1 MLLSSNELDMLI
13 LQHGKDGTS
22 ADSKYIWVKYAQDKN
37 GTDLTD
43 DPTNAVY
50 IGIAYNKTEKH
61 ESDNPNDY
69 TWTRIKGNDGES
81 AYTVILQ
88 NENITFSV
96 SNQNNIALM
105 DQSFDTSVVVFKGTD
120 AVSNFTIGTVE
131 SKNGISVIQKNNTI
145 TFSVEAGNKIE
156 ADYGKFSIPISVNGL
171 VFKKEVSWSLA
182 KAGAVGGQGN
192 PGEPALSISLGN
204 ESQNIPCTY
213 DGHVINDMLIEI
225 SFVGYRGLTRTPCN
239 VAVGTLP
246 SGMTL
251 GSTENCTISNDGSI
265 ILNIVKNATLGT
277 ELTLTGNIVLTFSI
291 NGKTLVKNFTWT
303 KSKDGGL
310 SYIYSIE
317 PSSYVINKT
326 YDGTLS
332 PASITFNAYY
342 QKDGSDRI
350 PYHGLFT
357 IEESTTGSDF
367 KSTYLSSK
375 NESSLTYTPTS
386 NNIKSVRCTLS
397 QTDKVS
403 VVLDRQTVIVL
414 SDDKMKDAL
423 TTVTTRVNGVSS
435 KVDGIDKKIT
445 NKVWQTDI
453 TTAVNNYDGTT
464 VKSLRDQVSS
474 QETKI
479 GEITSEVSDV
489 KTTVKNNQASVQKDI
504 ASIKQDATGFKQT
517 VASTYE
523 TKNDATSKYS
533 SFDQRAGKIETNVKT
548 LQGNVT
554 TLSQTDTE
562 IKAEL
567 KTAKGDI
574 TTLKSDASGL
584 STKITNAQGDVNILK
599 ADAKTMKSDISDAK
613 GNISELQR
621 TSTNLQSQITNNNTN
636 INILSRDPMN
646 YSQLKEDTA
655 DYFGFTYDNTAD
667 GKWYTVK
674 TLSRDKFISGYYECM
689 GGESFNIE
697 FEIST
702 SVKGNSTNE
711 GTDSTYKGTAIGLYG
726 FNAQKQSVGINY
738 SARTTATA
746 AATAT
751 KISSVVSVPVNSRY
765 FRVFLQTES
774 WGNFSG
780 TLKIRNVIVSR
791 IKAMETRISSAE
803 TAIQQNT
810 NDISLRATNVQLD
823 QVKKEING
831 NFANY
836 STTTEMNSA
845 INQAANSITLDVS
858 KKYTEKTVYDQG
870 IADAKKDA
878 TTKADNA
885 LNSAKADATS
895 KANKAESNAKADTAN
910 KLKNYSTT
918 TEMNSAIKVKADS
931 ITQEVSKTYTKQT
944 DFNSLYIGGRNLARN
959 TSSSYSSEFSGFSGA
974 ANICPSVA
982 TVLTDGLAAGDEI
995 TIHLYYNYSNI
1006 VAATGQTAKVWIQG
1020 SGNVTGWS
1028 SGVFPSSP
1036 SIAISGSGTKEFLYT
1051 TTVSE
1056 DQIKNSYWLVNLRH
1070 DYVQSGTVRWKMFKV
1085 EKGNRHSEWSPA
1097 PEDTSAAITKVEQTA
1112 TGIRADLSNTQG
1124 DISSLQATASGL
1136 QKSISNA
1143 QGDINTMKSDA
1154 TKIKTRISNAE
1165 GDISTL
1171 QQTANGFQVQ
1181 LSKKAD
1187 QVDSFNWNL
1196 VPNSYKMNNQ
1206 WSAAGGFVGTTT
1218 VVLDPDALCG
1228 YHIEVKCTTAGSGP
1242 HYPVFGKTS
1251 DKVGKTYTWSFW
1263 AKCSANKSSVPVGHE
1278 CGGIKRIDLTTSW
1291 QKYFM
1296 TWKYI
1301 DAAHS
1306 SFTFYATFAVGEI
1319 LYIRDFKIEEG
1330 SIATKWAPAES
1341 DLKGEKGDKGDKG
1354 DTGASGKGVKSTAV
1368 TYQASSSGTTI
1379 PTGVW
1384 SATPPATSADKPY
1397 FWTRTII
1404 TYTDNTTS
1412 TAYNVGS
1419 TPEGIVVGGRNLAMN
1434 TNKGTTGWSWSMQTG
1449 GYSKESVSETGVNT
1463 CKLTRDSV
1471 KQSGWSVIQ
1480 FSYIGRTKWEADTNY
1495 TVSVD
1500 VKASVSTSMDPSFR
1514 HGDGSNML
1522 IQSCKAVNNKT
1533 VANVWTKL
1541 VWVVKSAAT
1550 LPRGTSQ
1557 NTYFTGMNSGTG
1569 VSYQFKNLKIEKGNM
1584 ATDWTPAPEDYVSF
1598 VDVEYYLSTS
1608 ATSLSGGSWSTT
1620 APTWVNGKY
1629 MWSRTVTTDGAGNR
1643 TYSPNQ
1649 NGVCIAGA
1657 QGATGAKGDKGDTGG
1672 TGATGKGVKSIVE
1685 QYYKSTSAT
1694 AMSGGSWST
1703 TYPGWENSKY
1713 IWTRSVITYTDNTT
1727 STTTAVCVTGSKGDK
1742 GATGGTGPT
1751 GNGIKSITEHYA
1763 VSTSNS
1769 SAPTTWS
1776 TAVPTMTE
1784 TNKYLWN
1791 YETITYTNN
1800 TTNDTAKR
1808 VIGVYGNKGATGEDG
1823 KNGTNLWVNP
1833 LFESGK
1839 PQITRIDTSVTA
1851 PNGAAVNILDRR
1863 DHQNSSTAFPVFPGH
1878 QYRITVH
1885 RKRITGS
1892 LELNSGIWYITR
1904 TSGNAYDTIVAPTST
1919 KDLGN
1924 SWQEATYNFT
1934 CPSGKSKGSVY
1945 FQIEQ
1950 QTNNI
1955 TTKWYI
1961 ANVICVDITGLKGD
1975 TGAKGDKGDKGA
1987 TGSAALQVK
1996 RNFSG
2001 TYTSVGQI
2009 TTCGTNDF
2017 NRPPFAGDTFI
2028 CLDGSSNTGTWLVTS
2043 VSGGTVNIKLLAYVN
2058 SKGATGSKG
2067 DKGEKGEKGEADI
2080 KCYPLTGGA
2089 NQLVWSKLG
2098 TLISAGDNSNFIIN
2112 IYTGN
2117 GYNGHAQQ
2125 NSQAEIVIKDGWQ
2138 ASASTTSA
2146 FGVSVTRQNCDD
2158 LKVQVRAT
2166 ASNKCDVWVYLPW
2179 AYSWGT
2185 YTIAGKYTSWETSST
2200 TQTTE
2205 PITGTLQDLAY
2216 RMNSENAAKT
2226 ATNFME
2232 FTSGNGLQIGNKTD
2246 GSWSG
2251 YRTKISASAFEIIN
2265 QAGITLAYYGDKL
2278 IQLGKNTKDS
2288 VIELCGGLGKIQSK
2302 QYYGY
2307 QACEMSSDYV
2317 ALRSTHQAVLTS
2329 STSTGNCMVSA
2340 AENTFGATATTTDST
2355 GKTTKQGDIDISDG
2369 VVEFSSIRNGY
2380 DCAVGVYAGGWS
2392 GGTYRGSFS
2401 PSKGYTEKVLL
2412 GDNGAGQLWDR
2423 LMAKN
2428 ATQIMSDRKAKYDI
2442 KPLGADT
2449 ESQIA
2454 TMSLDSEHSNANP
2467 VDIHS
2472 ELFDR
2477 LQPVQYKM
2485 VNDDQRIRFGFVAQD
2500 VVDAMKELGIREDE
2514 LDLVHHD
2521 QRVTENGYND
2531 TYGMVYTNLIA
2542 LITHEL
2548 QLEKQR
2554 RSNLELEVADLR
2566 SELETMRDNLSGN
2579 TN

>member
-22 ADSKYIWVKYAQDKN
+22 ADSKYIWVKYAQDKT
-37 GTDLTD
+37 GTGLTD
-43 DPTNAVY
+43 DPTNAIY
-50 IGIAYNKTEKH
+50 IGIAYNKTEEH
-61 ESDNPNDY
+61 ESENPNDY
-69 TWTRIKGNDGES
+69 TWTKIKGNDGEA

-96 SNQNNIALM
+96 SHENNIALT
-105 DQSFDTSVVVFKGTD
+105 DQSFNTSVLVFKGVEPVT
-120 AVSNFTIGTVE
+120 NFTIGTVD
-131 SKNGISVIQKNNTI
+131 SKNGISVVKKNNTI
-145 TFSVEAGNKIE
+145 TFSVTAGNKITSN
-156 ADYGKFSIPISVNGL
+156 YGSFSIPILVDGL
-171 VFKKEVSWSLA
+171 TFIKEITWSLA
-182 KAGAVGGQGN
+182 KAGATGEQGN
-192 PGEPALSISLGN
+192 PGESAMNVSIGN

-213 DGHVINDMLIEI
+213 DGYVLDDMLIEI
-225 SFVGYRGLTRTPCN
+225 SFIGYYGLSKTDCN
-239 VAVGTLP
+239 VTVGALP

-251 GSTENCTISNDGSI
+251 GSIQNCTTTDNGKI
-265 ILNIVKNATLGT
+265 ILNIAKNATLGT
-277 ELTLTGNIVLTFSI
+277 ASTLTGNVVLTFTI
-291 NGKTLVKNFTWT
+291 NGKTLTKNFTWT

-310 SYIYSIE
+310 SYIYTIE
-317 PSSYVINKT
+317 PSTYVINKT
-326 YDGTLS
+326 YDDVLS
-332 PASITFNAYY
+332 PASITFSAFY
-342 QKDGSDRI
+342 QKNGDNRKS
-350 PYHGLFT
+350 YNGLFT
-357 IEESTTGSDF
+357 IEESLTGSDF

-375 NESSLTYTPTS
+375 NESSIIYTPTS
-386 NNIKSVRCTLS
+386 NKVKSIRCTLC
-397 QTDKVS
+397 QADKVS

-489 KTTVKNNQASVQKDI
+489 KTTIKNNQASVQKDI

-738 SARTTATA
+738 STRTTATA

-774 WGNFSG
+774 YGNFSG

-1112 TGIRADLSNTQG
+1112 TGIRANLSNTQG

-1301 DAAHS
+1301 DAAYS

-1354 DTGASGKGVKSTAV
+1354 
-1368 TYQASSSGTTI
+1368 
-1379 PTGVW
+1379 
-1384 SATPPATSADKPY
+1384 
-1397 FWTRTII
+1397 
-1404 TYTDNTTS
+1404 
-1412 TAYNVGS
+1412 
-1419 TPEGIVVGGRNLAMN
+1419 
-1434 TNKGTTGWSWSMQTG
+1434 
-1449 GYSKESVSETGVNT
+1449 
-1463 CKLTRDSV
+1463 
-1471 KQSGWSVIQ
+1471 
-1480 FSYIGRTKWEADTNY
+1480 
-1495 TVSVD
+1495 
-1500 VKASVSTSMDPSFR
+1500 
-1514 HGDGSNML
+1514 
-1522 IQSCKAVNNKT
+1522 
-1533 VANVWTKL
+1533 
-1541 VWVVKSAAT
+1541 
-1550 LPRGTSQ
+1550 
-1557 NTYFTGMNSGTG
+1557 
-1569 VSYQFKNLKIEKGNM
+1569 
-1584 ATDWTPAPEDYVSF
+1584 
-1598 VDVEYYLSTS
+1598 
-1608 ATSLSGGSWSTT
+1608 
-1620 APTWVNGKY
+1620 
-1629 MWSRTVTTDGAGNR
+1629 
-1643 TYSPNQ
+1643 
-1649 NGVCIAGA
+1649 
-1657 QGATGAKGDKGDTGG
+1657 
-1672 TGATGKGVKSIVE
+1672 
-1685 QYYKSTSAT
+1685 
-1694 AMSGGSWST
+1694 
-1703 TYPGWENSKY
+1703 
-1713 IWTRSVITYTDNTT
+1713 
-1727 STTTAVCVTGSKGDK
+1727 
-1742 GATGGTGPT
+1742 ATGGTGPT

-1776 TAVPTMTE
+1776 TTVPTMTE

-1945 FQIEQ
+1945 FQIDQ
-1950 QTNNI
+1950 QRNNI

-1975 TGAKGDKGDKGA
+1975 TGVKGDKGDKGA

-2080 KCYPLTGGA
+2080 KCYPLTGGS

-2112 IYTGN
+2112 IYTGS
-2117 GYNGHAQQ
+2117 GYNGQAQQ

-2251 YRTKISASAFEIIN
+2251 YRTKISASAFEILN

-2302 QYYGY
+2302 QYSGY

-2355 GKTTKQGDIDISDG
+2355 GRTTKQGDIDISDG

-2380 DCAVGVYAGGWS
+2380 DCTVGVYAGGWS

-2428 ATQIMSDRKAKYDI
+2428 ATQIMSDRREKFDI
-2442 KPLGADT
+2442 KPLGPDV

-2454 TMSLDSEHSNANP
+2454 TMSLDSEHSNVNS

>member
-22 ADSKYIWVKYAQDKN
+22 ANSKYIWVKYAQDKT
-37 GTDLTD
+37 GTGLTD

-50 IGIAYNKTEKH
+50 IGIAYNKTEEH
-61 ESDNPNDY
+61 ESENPNDY
-69 TWTRIKGNDGES
+69 TWTKIKGNDGEA

-96 SNQNNIALM
+96 SHENNIALT
-105 DQSFDTSVVVFKGTD
+105 DQSFNTSVLVFKGVEPIT
-120 AVSNFTIGTVE
+120 NFTIGTVD
-131 SKNGISVIQKNNTI
+131 SKNGISVAKKNNTI
-145 TFSVEAGNKIE
+145 TFSVTAGNKITS
-156 ADYGKFSIPISVNGL
+156 DYGNFSIPISVDGL
-171 VFKKEVSWSLA
+171 TFTKEVTWSLA
-182 KAGAVGGQGN
+182 KAGATGEQGD
-192 PGEPALSISLGN
+192 PGESAINVSIGN

-213 DGHVINDMLIEI
+213 DGYVLDDMLIEI
-225 SFVGYRGLTRTPCN
+225 SFIGYYGLSKTDCT
-239 VAVGTLP
+239 VAVGALP

-251 GSTENCTISNDGSI
+251 GSVQNCTTTDNGKI
-265 ILNIVKNATLGT
+265 ILNIAKNATLGT
-277 ELTLTGNIVLTFSI
+277 ASTLTGNVVLTFTI
-291 NGKTLVKNFTWT
+291 NGKTLTKNFTWT

-310 SYIYSIE
+310 SYIYTIE
-317 PSSYVINKT
+317 PSTYVINKT
-326 YDGTLS
+326 YDDVLS
-332 PASITFNAYY
+332 PASITFSAFY
-342 QKDGSDRI
+342 QKNGDNRKS
-350 PYHGLFT
+350 YNGLFT
-357 IEESTTGSDF
+357 IEESLTGSDF

-375 NESSLTYTPTS
+375 NESSIIYTPTS
-386 NNIKSVRCTLS
+386 NKIKSIRCTLC
-397 QTDKVS
+397 QADKIS
-403 VVLDRQTVIVL
+403 TVLDRQTIVVL
-414 SDDKMKDAL
+414 SDEKIKGAL
-423 TTVTTRVNGVSS
+423 TSVTTKIDGVSS

-464 VKSLRDQVSS
+464 IKSIRDQVSS

-489 KTTVKNNQASVQKDI
+489 QTTIQNNQVSVQKDI
-504 ASIKQDATGFKQT
+504 ASIKQDMTGFKQT
-517 VASTYE
+517 VESTYE
-523 TKNDATSKYS
+523 TKDNASSKYS
-533 SFDQRAGKIETNVKT
+533 SFDQRAGKIETSVKD
-548 LQGNVT
+548 LQGNIT
-554 TLSQTDTE
+554 TLTQTNTE
-562 IKAEL
+562 IKADL
-567 KTAKGDI
+567 KNAQGDI
-574 TTLKSDASGL
+574 TTLQSTASGL
-584 STKITNAQGDVNILK
+584 STKITDTQGDVNTLK
-599 ADAKTMKSDISDAK
+599 ADASSMKSDISDAK

-621 TSTNLQSQITNNNTN
+621 TSTNLQSQITNNKTN
-636 INILSRDPMN
+636 INILSGDPMN

-674 TLSRDKFISGYYECM
+674 NLSRDKFISEYYECM

-702 SVKGNSTNE
+702 SVKGNSTDG

-726 FNAQKQSVGINY
+726 FNAQKQSVGIHY
-738 SARTTATA
+738 STRTTATA

-751 KISSVVSVPVNSRY
+751 KISSVVSVPPNSRY

-831 NFANY
+831 KFANY
-836 STTTEMNSA
+836 STTS
-845 INQAANSITLDVS
+845 
-858 KKYTEKTVYDQG
+858 
-870 IADAKKDA
+870 
-878 TTKADNA
+878 
-885 LNSAKADATS
+885 
-895 KANKAESNAKADTAN
+895 
-910 KLKNYSTT
+910 
-918 TEMNSAIKVKADS
+918 EMNSAIKVKADS

-959 TSSSYSSEFSGFSGA
+959 TSSSYSSEFSDFSGA
-974 ANICPSVA
+974 TNICSSVA

-1028 SGVFPSSP
+1028 SGAFPSSP

-1051 TTVSE
+1051 TTVSA

-1124 DISSLQATASGL
+1124 DVSSLQATASGL

-1154 TKIKTRISNAE
+1154 TTMKTRISNAE

-1263 AKCSANKSSVPVGHE
+1263 AKCSANKSSVSVGHE
-1278 CGGIKRIDLTTSW
+1278 CGGVKRIDLTTSW

-1301 DAAHS
+1301 DAAYS
-1306 SFTFYATFAVGEI
+1306 SFIFYATFAVGEI

-1354 DTGASGKGVKSTAV
+1354 D
-1368 TYQASSSGTTI
+1368 
-1379 PTGVW
+1379 
-1384 SATPPATSADKPY
+1384 
-1397 FWTRTII
+1397 
-1404 TYTDNTTS
+1404 
-1412 TAYNVGS
+1412 
-1419 TPEGIVVGGRNLAMN
+1419 
-1434 TNKGTTGWSWSMQTG
+1434 
-1449 GYSKESVSETGVNT
+1449 
-1463 CKLTRDSV
+1463 
-1471 KQSGWSVIQ
+1471 
-1480 FSYIGRTKWEADTNY
+1480 
-1495 TVSVD
+1495 
-1500 VKASVSTSMDPSFR
+1500 
-1514 HGDGSNML
+1514 
-1522 IQSCKAVNNKT
+1522 
-1533 VANVWTKL
+1533 
-1541 VWVVKSAAT
+1541 
-1550 LPRGTSQ
+1550 
-1557 NTYFTGMNSGTG
+1557 
-1569 VSYQFKNLKIEKGNM
+1569 
-1584 ATDWTPAPEDYVSF
+1584 
-1598 VDVEYYLSTS
+1598 
-1608 ATSLSGGSWSTT
+1608 
-1620 APTWVNGKY
+1620 
-1629 MWSRTVTTDGAGNR
+1629 
-1643 TYSPNQ
+1643 
-1649 NGVCIAGA
+1649 
-1657 QGATGAKGDKGDTGG
+1657 
-1672 TGATGKGVKSIVE
+1672 
-1685 QYYKSTSAT
+1685 
-1694 AMSGGSWST
+1694 
-1703 TYPGWENSKY
+1703 
-1713 IWTRSVITYTDNTT
+1713 
-1727 STTTAVCVTGSKGDK
+1727 K
-1742 GATGGTGPT
+1742 GAT
-1751 GNGIKSITEHYA
+1751 
-1763 VSTSNS
+1763 
-1769 SAPTTWS
+1769 
-1776 TAVPTMTE
+1776 
-1784 TNKYLWN
+1784 
-1791 YETITYTNN
+1791 
-1800 TTNDTAKR
+1800 
-1808 VIGVYGNKGATGEDG
+1808 
-1823 KNGTNLWVNP
+1823 
-1833 LFESGK
+1833 
-1839 PQITRIDTSVTA
+1839 
-1851 PNGAAVNILDRR
+1851 
-1863 DHQNSSTAFPVFPGH
+1863 
-1878 QYRITVH
+1878 
-1885 RKRITGS
+1885 
-1892 LELNSGIWYITR
+1892 
-1904 TSGNAYDTIVAPTST
+1904 
-1919 KDLGN
+1919 
-1924 SWQEATYNFT
+1924 
-1934 CPSGKSKGSVY
+1934 
-1945 FQIEQ
+1945 
-1950 QTNNI
+1950 
-1955 TTKWYI
+1955 
-1961 ANVICVDITGLKGD
+1961 
-1975 TGAKGDKGDKGA
+1975 GA

-2080 KCYPLTGGA
+2080 KCYPLTGGS

-2112 IYTGN
+2112 IYTGS
-2117 GYNGHAQQ
+2117 GYNGQAQQ

-2302 QYYGY
+2302 QYSGY

-2355 GKTTKQGDIDISDG
+2355 GRTTKQGDIDISDG

-2380 DCAVGVYAGGWS
+2380 DCTVGVYAGGWS

>member
-37 GTDLTD
+37 GTGLTD

-131 SKNGISVIQKNNTI
+131 SKNGISVTQKNNTI
-145 TFSVEAGNKIE
+145 TFSVDAGNKIE

-277 ELTLTGNIVLTFSI
+277 ESTLTGNIVLTFSI
-291 NGKTLVKNFTWT
+291 NGKTLVKNFTWA

-489 KTTVKNNQASVQKDI
+489 KTTVKNNQTSVQKDI

-655 DYFGFTYDNTAD
+655 DYFGFIYDNTAD

-738 SARTTATA
+738 STRTTATA

-831 NFANY
+831 NFA
-836 STTTEMNSA
+836 
-845 INQAANSITLDVS
+845 
-858 KKYTEKTVYDQG
+858 
-870 IADAKKDA
+870 
-878 TTKADNA
+878 
-885 LNSAKADATS
+885 
-895 KANKAESNAKADTAN
+895 
-910 KLKNYSTT
+910 NYSTT

-1028 SGVFPSSP
+1028 SGAFPSSP

-1051 TTVSE
+1051 TTVSA

-1124 DISSLQATASGL
+1124 DVSSLQATASGL

-1154 TKIKTRISNAE
+1154 TTMKTRISNAE

-1187 QVDSFNWNL
+1187 QVDSFN
-1196 VPNSYKMNNQ
+1196 
-1206 WSAAGGFVGTTT
+1206 
-1218 VVLDPDALCG
+1218 
-1228 YHIEVKCTTAGSGP
+1228 
-1242 HYPVFGKTS
+1242 
-1251 DKVGKTYTWSFW
+1251 
-1263 AKCSANKSSVPVGHE
+1263 
-1278 CGGIKRIDLTTSW
+1278 
-1291 QKYFM
+1291 
-1296 TWKYI
+1296 
-1301 DAAHS
+1301 
-1306 SFTFYATFAVGEI
+1306 
-1319 LYIRDFKIEEG
+1319 
-1330 SIATKWAPAES
+1330 
-1341 DLKGEKGDKGDKG
+1341 
-1354 DTGASGKGVKSTAV
+1354 
-1368 TYQASSSGTTI
+1368 
-1379 PTGVW
+1379 
-1384 SATPPATSADKPY
+1384 
-1397 FWTRTII
+1397 
-1404 TYTDNTTS
+1404 
-1412 TAYNVGS
+1412 
-1419 TPEGIVVGGRNLAMN
+1419 
-1434 TNKGTTGWSWSMQTG
+1434 
-1449 GYSKESVSETGVNT
+1449 
-1463 CKLTRDSV
+1463 
-1471 KQSGWSVIQ
+1471 
-1480 FSYIGRTKWEADTNY
+1480 
-1495 TVSVD
+1495 
-1500 VKASVSTSMDPSFR
+1500 
-1514 HGDGSNML
+1514 
-1522 IQSCKAVNNKT
+1522 
-1533 VANVWTKL
+1533 
-1541 VWVVKSAAT
+1541 
-1550 LPRGTSQ
+1550 
-1557 NTYFTGMNSGTG
+1557 
-1569 VSYQFKNLKIEKGNM
+1569 
-1584 ATDWTPAPEDYVSF
+1584 
-1598 VDVEYYLSTS
+1598 
-1608 ATSLSGGSWSTT
+1608 
-1620 APTWVNGKY
+1620 
-1629 MWSRTVTTDGAGNR
+1629 
-1643 TYSPNQ
+1643 
-1649 NGVCIAGA
+1649 
-1657 QGATGAKGDKGDTGG
+1657 
-1672 TGATGKGVKSIVE
+1672 
-1685 QYYKSTSAT
+1685 
-1694 AMSGGSWST
+1694 
-1703 TYPGWENSKY
+1703 
-1713 IWTRSVITYTDNTT
+1713 
-1727 STTTAVCVTGSKGDK
+1727 
-1742 GATGGTGPT
+1742 
-1751 GNGIKSITEHYA
+1751 
-1763 VSTSNS
+1763 
-1769 SAPTTWS
+1769 
-1776 TAVPTMTE
+1776 
-1784 TNKYLWN
+1784 
-1791 YETITYTNN
+1791 
-1800 TTNDTAKR
+1800 
-1808 VIGVYGNKGATGEDG
+1808 
-1823 KNGTNLWVNP
+1823 
-1833 LFESGK
+1833 
-1839 PQITRIDTSVTA
+1839 
-1851 PNGAAVNILDRR
+1851 
-1863 DHQNSSTAFPVFPGH
+1863 
-1878 QYRITVH
+1878 
-1885 RKRITGS
+1885 
-1892 LELNSGIWYITR
+1892 
-1904 TSGNAYDTIVAPTST
+1904 
-1919 KDLGN
+1919 
-1924 SWQEATYNFT
+1924 
-1934 CPSGKSKGSVY
+1934 
-1945 FQIEQ
+1945 
-1950 QTNNI
+1950 
-1955 TTKWYI
+1955 
-1961 ANVICVDITGLKGD
+1961 
-1975 TGAKGDKGDKGA
+1975 
-1987 TGSAALQVK
+1987 
-1996 RNFSG
+1996 
-2001 TYTSVGQI
+2001 
-2009 TTCGTNDF
+2009 
-2017 NRPPFAGDTFI
+2017 
-2028 CLDGSSNTGTWLVTS
+2028 
-2043 VSGGTVNIKLLAYVN
+2043 
-2058 SKGATGSKG
+2058 
-2067 DKGEKGEKGEADI
+2067 
-2080 KCYPLTGGA
+2080 
-2089 NQLVWSKLG
+2089 
-2098 TLISAGDNSNFIIN
+2098 
-2112 IYTGN
+2112 
-2117 GYNGHAQQ
+2117 
-2125 NSQAEIVIKDGWQ
+2125 
-2138 ASASTTSA
+2138 
-2146 FGVSVTRQNCDD
+2146 
-2158 LKVQVRAT
+2158 
-2166 ASNKCDVWVYLPW
+2166 
-2179 AYSWGT
+2179 
-2185 YTIAGKYTSWETSST
+2185 
-2200 TQTTE
+2200 
-2205 PITGTLQDLAY
+2205 
-2216 RMNSENAAKT
+2216 AAKT
-2226 ATNFME
+2226 ATNFMQ
-2232 FTSGNGLQIGNKTD
+2232 FTDGTGLEVGNKTS

-2251 YRTKISASAFEIIN
+2251 YRTKISASAFEILN
-2265 QAGITLAYYGDKL
+2265 RAGTTLAYYGDKL
-2278 IQLGKNTKDS
+2278 IQLGKNAKDA
-2288 VIELCGGLGKIQSK
+2288 VIELCGGVGKILVETKSGNAALSIQSEYVDIK
-2302 QYYGY
+2302 GVHESVLETSSSSGSCIAGAVDDSFVVNTYSDANNKANFDIGNGSIILESKKKGY
-2307 QACEMSSDYV
+2307 QAE
-2317 ALRSTHQAVLTS
+2317 
-2329 STSTGNCMVSA
+2329 
-2340 AENTFGATATTTDST
+2340 
-2355 GKTTKQGDIDISDG
+2355 
-2369 VVEFSSIRNGY
+2369 VEFYG
-2380 DCAVGVYAGGWS
+2380 CGWS
-2392 GGTYRGSFS
+2392 GGV
-2401 PSKGYTEKVLL
+2401 YTGAFAPTKAYSEKIML
-2412 GDNGAGQLWDR
+2412 GDSGRVWER
-2423 LMAKN
+2423 LIVKN
-2428 ATQIMSDRKAKYDI
+2428 SPQVTSDRRAKTNI
-2442 KPLGADT
+2442 FPLG
-2449 ESQIA
+2449 ESKINK
-2454 TMSLDSEHSNANP
+2454 T
-2467 VDIHS
+2467 DIHS

-2477 LQPVQYKM
+2477 LKPVQYRM
-2485 VNDDQRIRFGFVAQD
+2485 IDGDGRICYGFVAQD
-2500 VVDAMKELGIREDE
+2500 VVEAMRELGIREDE

-2521 QRVTENGYND
+2521 RKNTEDGYTD
-2531 TYGMVYTNLIA
+2531 TYSMVYTNLIA

>member
-22 ADSKYIWVKYAQDKN
+22 ADSKYIWVKYAQDEN

-43 DPTNAVY
+43 NPTNAVY

-182 KAGAVGGQGN
+182 KAGAVGDQGN

-277 ELTLTGNIVLTFSI
+277 ESTLTGNIVLTFSI
-291 NGKTLVKNFTWT
+291 NGKTLVKNFTWA

-584 STKITNAQGDVNILK
+584 SAKITNAQGDVNTLK

-674 TLSRDKFISGYYECM
+674 TLSRDKFISGYYECI

-738 SARTTATA
+738 STRTTATA

-831 NFANY
+831 KFA
-836 STTTEMNSA
+836 
-845 INQAANSITLDVS
+845 
-858 KKYTEKTVYDQG
+858 
-870 IADAKKDA
+870 
-878 TTKADNA
+878 
-885 LNSAKADATS
+885 
-895 KANKAESNAKADTAN
+895 
-910 KLKNYSTT
+910 NYSTT

-959 TSSSYSSEFSGFSGA
+959 TSSSYSSEFSDFSGA

-982 TVLTDGLAAGDEI
+982 TVLTDGLAAGDKI

-1020 SGNVTGWS
+1020 RGNVTGWS
-1028 SGVFPSSP
+1028 SGAFPSSP

-1051 TTVSE
+1051 TTVSA

-1097 PEDTSAAITKVEQTA
+1097 PEDTSVAITKVEQTA

-1124 DISSLQATASGL
+1124 DVSSLQATASGL

-1154 TKIKTRISNAE
+1154 TTMKTRISNAE

-1228 YHIEVKCTTAGSGP
+1228 YHIEVKCTTAGQGP
-1242 HYPVFGKTS
+1242 YYPVFSKTS
-1251 DKVGKTYTWSFW
+1251 DKFGKTYTWSFW
-1263 AKCSANKSSVPVGHE
+1263 AKCSANKSSVLVGHE
-1278 CGGIKRIDLTTSW
+1278 CGGTKRIDLTTSW

-1306 SFTFYATFAVGEI
+1306 SFVFYATFAVGEI

-1341 DLKGEKGDKGDKG
+1341 DLKGDKGDKG
-1354 DTGASGKGVKSTAV
+1354 ETGASGKGVKSTAV

-1419 TPEGIVVGGRNLAMN
+1419 TPEGIVVGGRNLATN
-1434 TNKGTTGWSWSMQTG
+1434 TNKGTTGWSWSMQIG

-1500 VKASVSTSMDPSFR
+1500 VKASVSTSMNPDFR
-1514 HGDGSNML
+1514 HSNGSNML

-1533 VANVWTKL
+1533 IANVWTKL

-1550 LPRGTSQ
+1550 LPSGTSQ
-1557 NTYFTGMNSGTG
+1557 NTYFTGMNSNVG
-1569 VSYQFKNLKIEKGNM
+1569 VSYQFKNLKIEKGNT

-1727 STTTAVCVTGSKGDK
+1727 STTTAVCVTGSKGD
-1742 GATGGTGPT
+1742 T
-1751 GNGIKSITEHYA
+1751 
-1763 VSTSNS
+1763 
-1769 SAPTTWS
+1769 
-1776 TAVPTMTE
+1776 
-1784 TNKYLWN
+1784 
-1791 YETITYTNN
+1791 
-1800 TTNDTAKR
+1800 
-1808 VIGVYGNKGATGEDG
+1808 
-1823 KNGTNLWVNP
+1823 
-1833 LFESGK
+1833 
-1839 PQITRIDTSVTA
+1839 
-1851 PNGAAVNILDRR
+1851 
-1863 DHQNSSTAFPVFPGH
+1863 
-1878 QYRITVH
+1878 
-1885 RKRITGS
+1885 
-1892 LELNSGIWYITR
+1892 
-1904 TSGNAYDTIVAPTST
+1904 
-1919 KDLGN
+1919 
-1924 SWQEATYNFT
+1924 
-1934 CPSGKSKGSVY
+1934 
-1945 FQIEQ
+1945 
-1950 QTNNI
+1950 
-1955 TTKWYI
+1955 
-1961 ANVICVDITGLKGD
+1961 
-1975 TGAKGDKGDKGA
+1975 
-1987 TGSAALQVK
+1987 
-1996 RNFSG
+1996 
-2001 TYTSVGQI
+2001 
-2009 TTCGTNDF
+2009 
-2017 NRPPFAGDTFI
+2017 
-2028 CLDGSSNTGTWLVTS
+2028 
-2043 VSGGTVNIKLLAYVN
+2043 
-2058 SKGATGSKG
+2058 GATGSKG
-2067 DKGEKGEKGEADI
+2067 DKGDKGESDI
-2080 KCYPLTGGA
+2080 KCYPLTGGS
-2089 NQLVWSKLG
+2089 NQIVWSKLG
-2098 TLISAGDNSNFIIN
+2098 TLTSAGDNSNFIIN
-2112 IYTGN
+2112 VYTGN
-2117 GYNGHAQQ
+2117 GYNGNASQ
-2125 NSQAEIVIKDGWQ
+2125 NSEVEIVIKDGWQ
-2138 ASASTTSA
+2138 SSASTTSA
-2146 FGVSVTRQNCDD
+2146 FGVSVTRQNCDG

-2166 ASNKCDVWVYLPW
+2166 ASNKCDIWVYLPW
-2179 AYSWGT
+2179 NYSWGT
-2185 YTIAGKYTSWETSST
+2185 YTISGKYTSWETSST

-2302 QYYGY
+2302 QYSGY

-2355 GKTTKQGDIDISDG
+2355 GRTTKQGDIDISDG

-2380 DCAVGVYAGGWS
+2380 DCTVGVYAGGWS

>member
-22 ADSKYIWVKYAQDKN
+22 ADSKYIWVKYAQDEN

-43 DPTNAVY
+43 NPTNAVY

-182 KAGAVGGQGN
+182 KAGAVGDQGN

-277 ELTLTGNIVLTFSI
+277 ESTLTGNIVLTFSI
-291 NGKTLVKNFTWT
+291 NGKTLVKNFTWA

-584 STKITNAQGDVNILK
+584 SAKITNAQGDVNTLK

-738 SARTTATA
+738 STRTTATA

-831 NFANY
+831 KFANY

-870 IADAKKDA
+870 IADVKKDA
-878 TTKADNA
+878 TTKANNA

-959 TSSSYSSEFSGFSGA
+959 TSSSYSSEFSDFSGA

-982 TVLTDGLAAGDEI
+982 TVLTDGLAAGDKI

-1028 SGVFPSSP
+1028 SGAFPSSP

-1051 TTVSE
+1051 TTVSA

-1097 PEDTSAAITKVEQTA
+1097 PEDTSVAITKVEQTA

-1124 DISSLQATASGL
+1124 DVSSLQATASGL

-1154 TKIKTRISNAE
+1154 TTMKTRISNAE

-1242 HYPVFGKTS
+1242 YYPVFSKTS

-1263 AKCSANKSSVPVGHE
+1263 AKCSANKSSVLVGHE
-1278 CGGIKRIDLTTSW
+1278 CGGTKRIDLTTSW

-1306 SFTFYATFAVGEI
+1306 SFVFYATFAVGEI

-1341 DLKGEKGDKGDKG
+1341 DLKGDKGDKG
-1354 DTGASGKGVKSTAV
+1354 ETGATGKGVKSTAV

-1419 TPEGIVVGGRNLAMN
+1419 TPEGIVVGGRNLATN

-1500 VKASVSTSMDPSFR
+1500 VKASVSTSMNPGFR

-1550 LPRGTSQ
+1550 LPSGTSQ
-1557 NTYFTGMNSGTG
+1557 NTYFTGMNSNVG
-1569 VSYQFKNLKIEKGNM
+1569 VSYQFKNLKIEKGNT

-1608 ATSLSGGSWSTT
+1608 PTSLSGGSWSTT

-1742 GATGGTGPT
+1742 GATG
-1751 GNGIKSITEHYA
+1751 
-1763 VSTSNS
+1763 
-1769 SAPTTWS
+1769 
-1776 TAVPTMTE
+1776 
-1784 TNKYLWN
+1784 
-1791 YETITYTNN
+1791 
-1800 TTNDTAKR
+1800 
-1808 VIGVYGNKGATGEDG
+1808 
-1823 KNGTNLWVNP
+1823 
-1833 LFESGK
+1833 
-1839 PQITRIDTSVTA
+1839 
-1851 PNGAAVNILDRR
+1851 
-1863 DHQNSSTAFPVFPGH
+1863 
-1878 QYRITVH
+1878 
-1885 RKRITGS
+1885 
-1892 LELNSGIWYITR
+1892 
-1904 TSGNAYDTIVAPTST
+1904 
-1919 KDLGN
+1919 
-1924 SWQEATYNFT
+1924 
-1934 CPSGKSKGSVY
+1934 
-1945 FQIEQ
+1945 
-1950 QTNNI
+1950 
-1955 TTKWYI
+1955 
-1961 ANVICVDITGLKGD
+1961 
-1975 TGAKGDKGDKGA
+1975 AKGDKGDKGA
-1987 TGSAALQVK
+1987 TGPQGPQGAAGKDANQVVHTVNGNGESNLYVEFATIKITGSYANHPTTFKLGGRGFETTDVQFSFISANNADPGL
-1996 RNFSG
+1996 
-2001 TYTSVGQI
+2001 
-2009 TTCGTNDF
+2009 DF
-2017 NRPPFAGDTFI
+2017 LR
-2028 CLDGSSNTGTWLVTS
+2028 S
-2043 VSGGTVNIKLLAYVN
+2043 SGG
-2058 SKGATGSKG
+2058 
-2067 DKGEKGEKGEADI
+2067 
-2080 KCYPLTGGA
+2080 
-2089 NQLVWSKLG
+2089 WSLW
-2098 TLISAGDNSNFIIN
+2098 
-2112 IYTGN
+2112 IY
-2117 GYNGHAQQ
+2117 
-2125 NSQAEIVIKDGWQ
+2125 KK
-2138 ASASTTSA
+2138 TTSTWGLITRLNEPYGQLRVFNYA
-2146 FGVSVTRQNCDD
+2146 QGSGPYTVTWTSTK
-2158 LKVQVRAT
+2158 L
-2166 ASNKCDVWVYLPW
+2166 ASLPSGSIN
-2179 AYSWGT
+2179 AN
-2185 YTIAGKYTSWETSST
+2185 
-2200 TQTTE
+2200 
-2205 PITGTLQDLAY
+2205 PLQ
-2216 RMNSENAAKT
+2216 AAKT

-2302 QYYGY
+2302 QYSGY

-2355 GKTTKQGDIDISDG
+2355 GRTTKQGDIDISDG

-2380 DCAVGVYAGGWS
+2380 DCTVGVYAGGWS

>member
-37 GTDLTD
+37 GTGLTD

-131 SKNGISVIQKNNTI
+131 SKNGISVTQKNNTI
-145 TFSVEAGNKIE
+145 TFSVDAGNKIE

-277 ELTLTGNIVLTFSI
+277 ESTLTGNIVLTFSI
-291 NGKTLVKNFTWT
+291 NGKTLVKNFTWA

-489 KTTVKNNQASVQKDI
+489 KTTVKNNQTSVQKDI

-574 TTLKSDASGL
+574 TTLKSDAAGL

-655 DYFGFTYDNTAD
+655 DYFGFIYDNTAD

-738 SARTTATA
+738 STRTTATA

-845 INQAANSITLDVS
+845 I
-858 KKYTEKTVYDQG
+858 
-870 IADAKKDA
+870 
-878 TTKADNA
+878 
-885 LNSAKADATS
+885 
-895 KANKAESNAKADTAN
+895 
-910 KLKNYSTT
+910 
-918 TEMNSAIKVKADS
+918 KVKADS

-959 TSSSYSSEFSGFSGA
+959 TSSSYSSEFSDFSGA

-1028 SGVFPSSP
+1028 SGAFPSSP

-1051 TTVSE
+1051 TTVSA

-1097 PEDTSAAITKVEQTA
+1097 PEDTSTAITKVEQTA
-1112 TGIRADLSNTQG
+1112 TSIRADLSNTQG
-1124 DISSLQATASGL
+1124 DVSSLQATASGL

-1154 TKIKTRISNAE
+1154 TTMKTRISNAEGDITTLKSTASGLSTKITNTQGDINTLKSDAKTMKTRISNAE

-1187 QVDSFNWNL
+1187 QVDSFN
-1196 VPNSYKMNNQ
+1196 
-1206 WSAAGGFVGTTT
+1206 
-1218 VVLDPDALCG
+1218 
-1228 YHIEVKCTTAGSGP
+1228 
-1242 HYPVFGKTS
+1242 
-1251 DKVGKTYTWSFW
+1251 
-1263 AKCSANKSSVPVGHE
+1263 
-1278 CGGIKRIDLTTSW
+1278 
-1291 QKYFM
+1291 
-1296 TWKYI
+1296 
-1301 DAAHS
+1301 
-1306 SFTFYATFAVGEI
+1306 
-1319 LYIRDFKIEEG
+1319 
-1330 SIATKWAPAES
+1330 
-1341 DLKGEKGDKGDKG
+1341 
-1354 DTGASGKGVKSTAV
+1354 
-1368 TYQASSSGTTI
+1368 
-1379 PTGVW
+1379 
-1384 SATPPATSADKPY
+1384 
-1397 FWTRTII
+1397 
-1404 TYTDNTTS
+1404 
-1412 TAYNVGS
+1412 
-1419 TPEGIVVGGRNLAMN
+1419 
-1434 TNKGTTGWSWSMQTG
+1434 
-1449 GYSKESVSETGVNT
+1449 
-1463 CKLTRDSV
+1463 
-1471 KQSGWSVIQ
+1471 
-1480 FSYIGRTKWEADTNY
+1480 
-1495 TVSVD
+1495 
-1500 VKASVSTSMDPSFR
+1500 
-1514 HGDGSNML
+1514 
-1522 IQSCKAVNNKT
+1522 
-1533 VANVWTKL
+1533 
-1541 VWVVKSAAT
+1541 
-1550 LPRGTSQ
+1550 
-1557 NTYFTGMNSGTG
+1557 
-1569 VSYQFKNLKIEKGNM
+1569 
-1584 ATDWTPAPEDYVSF
+1584 
-1598 VDVEYYLSTS
+1598 
-1608 ATSLSGGSWSTT
+1608 
-1620 APTWVNGKY
+1620 
-1629 MWSRTVTTDGAGNR
+1629 
-1643 TYSPNQ
+1643 
-1649 NGVCIAGA
+1649 
-1657 QGATGAKGDKGDTGG
+1657 
-1672 TGATGKGVKSIVE
+1672 
-1685 QYYKSTSAT
+1685 
-1694 AMSGGSWST
+1694 
-1703 TYPGWENSKY
+1703 
-1713 IWTRSVITYTDNTT
+1713 
-1727 STTTAVCVTGSKGDK
+1727 
-1742 GATGGTGPT
+1742 
-1751 GNGIKSITEHYA
+1751 
-1763 VSTSNS
+1763 
-1769 SAPTTWS
+1769 
-1776 TAVPTMTE
+1776 
-1784 TNKYLWN
+1784 
-1791 YETITYTNN
+1791 
-1800 TTNDTAKR
+1800 
-1808 VIGVYGNKGATGEDG
+1808 
-1823 KNGTNLWVNP
+1823 
-1833 LFESGK
+1833 
-1839 PQITRIDTSVTA
+1839 
-1851 PNGAAVNILDRR
+1851 
-1863 DHQNSSTAFPVFPGH
+1863 
-1878 QYRITVH
+1878 
-1885 RKRITGS
+1885 
-1892 LELNSGIWYITR
+1892 
-1904 TSGNAYDTIVAPTST
+1904 
-1919 KDLGN
+1919 
-1924 SWQEATYNFT
+1924 
-1934 CPSGKSKGSVY
+1934 
-1945 FQIEQ
+1945 
-1950 QTNNI
+1950 
-1955 TTKWYI
+1955 
-1961 ANVICVDITGLKGD
+1961 
-1975 TGAKGDKGDKGA
+1975 
-1987 TGSAALQVK
+1987 
-1996 RNFSG
+1996 
-2001 TYTSVGQI
+2001 
-2009 TTCGTNDF
+2009 
-2017 NRPPFAGDTFI
+2017 
-2028 CLDGSSNTGTWLVTS
+2028 
-2043 VSGGTVNIKLLAYVN
+2043 
-2058 SKGATGSKG
+2058 
-2067 DKGEKGEKGEADI
+2067 
-2080 KCYPLTGGA
+2080 
-2089 NQLVWSKLG
+2089 
-2098 TLISAGDNSNFIIN
+2098 
-2112 IYTGN
+2112 
-2117 GYNGHAQQ
+2117 
-2125 NSQAEIVIKDGWQ
+2125 
-2138 ASASTTSA
+2138 
-2146 FGVSVTRQNCDD
+2146 
-2158 LKVQVRAT
+2158 
-2166 ASNKCDVWVYLPW
+2166 
-2179 AYSWGT
+2179 
-2185 YTIAGKYTSWETSST
+2185 
-2200 TQTTE
+2200 
-2205 PITGTLQDLAY
+2205 
-2216 RMNSENAAKT
+2216 AAKT
-2226 ATNFME
+2226 ATNFMQ
-2232 FTSGNGLQIGNKTD
+2232 FTDGTGLEVGNKTS

-2251 YRTKISASAFEIIN
+2251 YRTKISASAFEILN
-2265 QAGITLAYYGDKL
+2265 RAGTTLAYYGDKL
-2278 IQLGKNTKDS
+2278 IQLGKNAKDA
-2288 VIELCGGLGKIQSK
+2288 VIELCGGVGKILVETKSGNAALSIQSEYVDIK
-2302 QYYGY
+2302 GVHESVLETSSSSGSCIAGAVDDSFVVNTYSDANNKANFDIGNGSIILESKKKGY
-2307 QACEMSSDYV
+2307 QAE
-2317 ALRSTHQAVLTS
+2317 
-2329 STSTGNCMVSA
+2329 
-2340 AENTFGATATTTDST
+2340 
-2355 GKTTKQGDIDISDG
+2355 
-2369 VVEFSSIRNGY
+2369 VEFYG
-2380 DCAVGVYAGGWS
+2380 CGWS
-2392 GGTYRGSFS
+2392 GGV
-2401 PSKGYTEKVLL
+2401 YTGAFAPTKAYSEKIML
-2412 GDNGAGQLWDR
+2412 GDSGRVWER
-2423 LMAKN
+2423 LIVKN
-2428 ATQIMSDRKAKYDI
+2428 SPQVTSDRRAKTNI
-2442 KPLGADT
+2442 FPLG
-2449 ESQIA
+2449 ESKINK
-2454 TMSLDSEHSNANP
+2454 T
-2467 VDIHS
+2467 DIHS

-2477 LQPVQYKM
+2477 LKPVQYRM
-2485 VNDDQRIRFGFVAQD
+2485 IDGDGRICYGFVAQD
-2500 VVDAMKELGIREDE
+2500 VVEAMRELGIREDE

-2521 QRVTENGYND
+2521 RKNTEDGYTD
-2531 TYGMVYTNLIA
+2531 TYSMVYTNLIA
-2542 LITHEL
+2542 VITHEL

>member
-22 ADSKYIWVKYAQDKN
+22 ADSKYIWVKYAQDEN
-37 GTDLTD
+37 GTGLTD

-277 ELTLTGNIVLTFSI
+277 ESTLTGNIVLTFSI

-386 NNIKSVRCTLS
+386 NNIKSVRCILS

-403 VVLDRQTVIVL
+403 VVLDRQTVTVL

-584 STKITNAQGDVNILK
+584 SAKITNAQGDVNTLK

-674 TLSRDKFISGYYECM
+674 TLSMDKFISGYYECM

-738 SARTTATA
+738 STRTTATA

-831 NFANY
+831 KFA
-836 STTTEMNSA
+836 
-845 INQAANSITLDVS
+845 
-858 KKYTEKTVYDQG
+858 
-870 IADAKKDA
+870 
-878 TTKADNA
+878 
-885 LNSAKADATS
+885 
-895 KANKAESNAKADTAN
+895 
-910 KLKNYSTT
+910 NYSTT

-959 TSSSYSSEFSGFSGA
+959 TSSSYSSEFSDFSGA
-974 ANICPSVA
+974 TNICSSVA

-1028 SGVFPSSP
+1028 SGAFPSSP

-1051 TTVSE
+1051 TTVSA

-1124 DISSLQATASGL
+1124 DVSSLQATASGL

-1154 TKIKTRISNAE
+1154 TTMKTRISNAE

-1263 AKCSANKSSVPVGHE
+1263 AKCSANKSSVSVGHE
-1278 CGGIKRIDLTTSW
+1278 CGGVKRIDLTTSW

-1301 DAAHS
+1301 DAAYS
-1306 SFTFYATFAVGEI
+1306 SFIFYATFAVGEI

-1354 DTGASGKGVKSTAV
+1354 D
-1368 TYQASSSGTTI
+1368 
-1379 PTGVW
+1379 
-1384 SATPPATSADKPY
+1384 
-1397 FWTRTII
+1397 
-1404 TYTDNTTS
+1404 
-1412 TAYNVGS
+1412 
-1419 TPEGIVVGGRNLAMN
+1419 
-1434 TNKGTTGWSWSMQTG
+1434 
-1449 GYSKESVSETGVNT
+1449 
-1463 CKLTRDSV
+1463 
-1471 KQSGWSVIQ
+1471 
-1480 FSYIGRTKWEADTNY
+1480 
-1495 TVSVD
+1495 
-1500 VKASVSTSMDPSFR
+1500 
-1514 HGDGSNML
+1514 
-1522 IQSCKAVNNKT
+1522 
-1533 VANVWTKL
+1533 
-1541 VWVVKSAAT
+1541 
-1550 LPRGTSQ
+1550 
-1557 NTYFTGMNSGTG
+1557 
-1569 VSYQFKNLKIEKGNM
+1569 
-1584 ATDWTPAPEDYVSF
+1584 
-1598 VDVEYYLSTS
+1598 
-1608 ATSLSGGSWSTT
+1608 
-1620 APTWVNGKY
+1620 
-1629 MWSRTVTTDGAGNR
+1629 
-1643 TYSPNQ
+1643 
-1649 NGVCIAGA
+1649 
-1657 QGATGAKGDKGDTGG
+1657 
-1672 TGATGKGVKSIVE
+1672 
-1685 QYYKSTSAT
+1685 
-1694 AMSGGSWST
+1694 
-1703 TYPGWENSKY
+1703 
-1713 IWTRSVITYTDNTT
+1713 
-1727 STTTAVCVTGSKGDK
+1727 K
-1742 GATGGTGPT
+1742 GAT
-1751 GNGIKSITEHYA
+1751 
-1763 VSTSNS
+1763 
-1769 SAPTTWS
+1769 
-1776 TAVPTMTE
+1776 
-1784 TNKYLWN
+1784 
-1791 YETITYTNN
+1791 
-1800 TTNDTAKR
+1800 
-1808 VIGVYGNKGATGEDG
+1808 
-1823 KNGTNLWVNP
+1823 
-1833 LFESGK
+1833 
-1839 PQITRIDTSVTA
+1839 
-1851 PNGAAVNILDRR
+1851 
-1863 DHQNSSTAFPVFPGH
+1863 
-1878 QYRITVH
+1878 
-1885 RKRITGS
+1885 
-1892 LELNSGIWYITR
+1892 
-1904 TSGNAYDTIVAPTST
+1904 
-1919 KDLGN
+1919 
-1924 SWQEATYNFT
+1924 
-1934 CPSGKSKGSVY
+1934 
-1945 FQIEQ
+1945 
-1950 QTNNI
+1950 
-1955 TTKWYI
+1955 
-1961 ANVICVDITGLKGD
+1961 
-1975 TGAKGDKGDKGA
+1975 GA

-2080 KCYPLTGGA
+2080 KCYPLTGGS

-2112 IYTGN
+2112 IYTGS
-2117 GYNGHAQQ
+2117 GYNGQAQQ

-2302 QYYGY
+2302 QYSGY

-2355 GKTTKQGDIDISDG
+2355 GRTTKQGDIDISDG

-2380 DCAVGVYAGGWS
+2380 DCTVGVYAGGWS

>member
-22 ADSKYIWVKYAQDKN
+22 ANSKYMWVKYAQDKT
-37 GTDLTD
+37 GTGLTD
-43 DPTNAVY
+43 DPTNAIY

-61 ESDNPNDY
+61 ESEDPNDY
-69 TWTRIKGNDGES
+69 TWTKIKGNDGEA

-96 SNQNNIALM
+96 SHENNIALT
-105 DQSFDTSVVVFKGTD
+105 DQSFNTSVLVFKGVEPVT
-120 AVSNFTIGTVE
+120 NFAIGTVD
-131 SKNGISVIQKNNTI
+131 SKNGISVVKKNNTI
-145 TFSVEAGNKIE
+145 TFSVTAGNKITSN
-156 ADYGKFSIPISVNGL
+156 YGSFSIPILVDGL
-171 VFKKEVSWSLA
+171 TFIKEITWSLA
-182 KAGAVGGQGN
+182 KAGATGEQGN
-192 PGEPALSISLGN
+192 PGESAINVSIGN

-213 DGHVINDMLIEI
+213 DGYVLDDMLIEI
-225 SFVGYRGLTRTPCN
+225 SFIGYYGLSKTDCN
-239 VAVGTLP
+239 VTVGTLP

-251 GSTENCTISNDGSI
+251 GSIQNCTTVDNGKI
-265 ILNIVKNATLGT
+265 ILNIAKNATLGT
-277 ELTLTGNIVLTFSI
+277 ASTLTGNVVLTFTI
-291 NGKTLVKNFTWT
+291 NGKTLTKNFTWT

-310 SYIYSIE
+310 SYIYTIE
-317 PSSYVINKT
+317 PSTYVINKT
-326 YDGTLS
+326 YDDVLS
-332 PASITFNAYY
+332 PASITFSAFY
-342 QKDGSDRI
+342 QKNGDNRKS
-350 PYHGLFT
+350 YNGLFT

-375 NESSLTYTPTS
+375 NESSLIYTPTS

-397 QTDKVS
+397 QADKVS

-489 KTTVKNNQASVQKDI
+489 KTTIENNQASVQKDI
-504 ASIKQDATGFKQT
+504 ASMKQDATGFKQT

-523 TKNDATSKYS
+523 TKNDASTKYS
-533 SFDQRAGKIETNVKT
+533 SFDQRAGKIETSVKT

-584 STKITNAQGDVNILK
+584 STKITNAQGDINTLK
-599 ADAKTMKSDISDAK
+599 SDASSMKSDISDAK
-613 GNISELQR
+613 GNISTLQR
-621 TSTNLQSQITNNNTN
+621 TSSNLQSQITNNKTD
-636 INILSRDPMN
+636 INILTGDPMN
-646 YSQLKEDTA
+646 YSKLNESTS
-655 DYFGFTYDNTAD
+655 DYWGFTYDGTAD
-667 GKWYTVK
+667 GRWYTMK

-702 SVKGNSTNE
+702 SVKGNSTNG

-726 FNAQKQSVGINY
+726 FDAQKQSVGINY
-738 SARTTATA
+738 STRTTATA
-746 AATAT
+746 AAPAT
-751 KISSVVSVPVNSRY
+751 KISSVVSVPANSRY

-791 IKAMETRISSAE
+791 IKAIETRMSSAE
-803 TAIQQNT
+803 TSIRQNA
-810 NDISLRATNVQLD
+810 NDISLRATNVQLE
-823 QVKKEING
+823 QAKKDING
-831 NFANY
+831 KFADY
-836 STTTEMNSA
+836 STTS
-845 INQAANSITLDVS
+845 
-858 KKYTEKTVYDQG
+858 
-870 IADAKKDA
+870 
-878 TTKADNA
+878 
-885 LNSAKADATS
+885 
-895 KANKAESNAKADTAN
+895 
-910 KLKNYSTT
+910 
-918 TEMNSAIKVKADS
+918 EMNSAIKVKADS

-944 DFNSLYIGGRNLARN
+944 DFNSLYIGGRNLALT
-959 TSSSYSSEFSGFSGA
+959 TSNAYSSGYSNFSGIQNTCVFT
-974 ANICPSVA
+974 AN
-982 TVLTDGLAAGDEI
+982 VLTDGLNVGDTI
-995 TIHLYYNYSNI
+995 TVRILYKYTNI
-1006 VAATGQTAKVWIQG
+1006 VPTAGQTALVWLQG
-1020 SGNVTGWS
+1020 QGNVTGWHSGAFPGS
-1028 SGVFPSSP
+1028 S
-1036 SIAISGSGTKEFLYT
+1036 SIAISGSGEYEFLYT
-1051 TTVSE
+1051 ATINS
-1056 DQIKNSYWLVNLRH
+1056 DHLKNSYWDTMFRH
-1070 DYVQSGTVRWKMFKV
+1070 DYVQSGTVQWKMYKV

-1097 PEDTSAAITKVEQTA
+1097 PEDTSTAITKVEQTA
-1112 TGIRADLSNTQG
+1112 TSIRADLKNTQG
-1124 DISSLQATASGL
+1124 DVSSLQATASGL
-1136 QKSISNA
+1136 QTNVANAQNDISKLQQTASNLSASLSNTKGDVSNLQSTASGLQASISNA
-1143 QGDINTMKSDA
+1143 QGDINTLKSDA
-1154 TKIKTRISNAE
+1154 SSMKTQISNAQ
-1165 GDISTL
+1165 GDISIL
-1171 QQTANGFQVQ
+1171 QQTANSFQIQ
-1181 LSKKAD
+1181 LNGKAD

-1196 VPNSYKMNNQ
+1196 VPNSHRMNNQ
-1206 WSAAGGFVGTTT
+1206 WYNAGGYVGTTT
-1218 VVLDPDALCG
+1218 VVSDPDALCG
-1228 YHIEVKCTTAGSGP
+1228 YHIEMKCTTGGAGPYFG
-1242 HYPVFGKTS
+1242 VFGKTP
-1251 DKVGKTYTWSFW
+1251 DKIGKTYTWSFW
-1263 AKCSANKSSVPVGHE
+1263 AKCSVNKTVGTVGHE
-1278 CGGIKRIDLTTSW
+1278 CGGQKSITLTTSW
-1291 QKYFM
+1291 QKYSM

-1301 DAAHS
+1301 DYEYSA
-1306 SFTFYATFAVGEI
+1306 FVFYNTFYTGEI

-1341 DLKGEKGDKGDKG
+1341 DLKGDKGDKG
-1354 DTGASGKGVKSTAV
+1354 D
-1368 TYQASSSGTTI
+1368 
-1379 PTGVW
+1379 
-1384 SATPPATSADKPY
+1384 
-1397 FWTRTII
+1397 R
-1404 TYTDNTTS
+1404 
-1412 TAYNVGS
+1412 
-1419 TPEGIVVGGRNLAMN
+1419 
-1434 TNKGTTGWSWSMQTG
+1434 
-1449 GYSKESVSETGVNT
+1449 
-1463 CKLTRDSV
+1463 
-1471 KQSGWSVIQ
+1471 
-1480 FSYIGRTKWEADTNY
+1480 
-1495 TVSVD
+1495 
-1500 VKASVSTSMDPSFR
+1500 
-1514 HGDGSNML
+1514 
-1522 IQSCKAVNNKT
+1522 
-1533 VANVWTKL
+1533 
-1541 VWVVKSAAT
+1541 
-1550 LPRGTSQ
+1550 
-1557 NTYFTGMNSGTG
+1557 
-1569 VSYQFKNLKIEKGNM
+1569 
-1584 ATDWTPAPEDYVSF
+1584 
-1598 VDVEYYLSTS
+1598 
-1608 ATSLSGGSWSTT
+1608 
-1620 APTWVNGKY
+1620 
-1629 MWSRTVTTDGAGNR
+1629 
-1643 TYSPNQ
+1643 
-1649 NGVCIAGA
+1649 
-1657 QGATGAKGDKGDTGG
+1657 GDKGE
-1672 TGATGKGVKSIVE
+1672 TGATG
-1685 QYYKSTSAT
+1685 
-1694 AMSGGSWST
+1694 
-1703 TYPGWENSKY
+1703 N
-1713 IWTRSVITYTDNTT
+1713 
-1727 STTTAVCVTGSKGDK
+1727 
-1742 GATGGTGPT
+1742 
-1751 GNGIKSITEHYA
+1751 
-1763 VSTSNS
+1763 
-1769 SAPTTWS
+1769 
-1776 TAVPTMTE
+1776 
-1784 TNKYLWN
+1784 
-1791 YETITYTNN
+1791 
-1800 TTNDTAKR
+1800 
-1808 VIGVYGNKGATGEDG
+1808 
-1823 KNGTNLWVNP
+1823 
-1833 LFESGK
+1833 
-1839 PQITRIDTSVTA
+1839 
-1851 PNGAAVNILDRR
+1851 
-1863 DHQNSSTAFPVFPGH
+1863 
-1878 QYRITVH
+1878 
-1885 RKRITGS
+1885 
-1892 LELNSGIWYITR
+1892 
-1904 TSGNAYDTIVAPTST
+1904 
-1919 KDLGN
+1919 
-1924 SWQEATYNFT
+1924 
-1934 CPSGKSKGSVY
+1934 
-1945 FQIEQ
+1945 
-1950 QTNNI
+1950 
-1955 TTKWYI
+1955 
-1961 ANVICVDITGLKGD
+1961 
-1975 TGAKGDKGDKGA
+1975 
-1987 TGSAALQVK
+1987 AALQVK
-1996 RNFSG
+1996 RNWDG
-2001 TYTSVGQI
+2001 TYTTIGQI

-2080 KCYPLTGGA
+2080 KCYPLTGGS

-2098 TLISAGDNSNFIIN
+2098 TLISAWDNSNFIIN
-2112 IYTGN
+2112 IYTGS
-2117 GYNGHAQQ
+2117 GYNGQAQQ

-2302 QYYGY
+2302 QYSGY

-2355 GKTTKQGDIDISDG
+2355 GRTTKQGDIDISDG

-2380 DCAVGVYAGGWS
+2380 DCTVGVYAGGWS

>member
-265 ILNIVKNATLGT
+265 ILNIVKNATLGA

-1206 WSAAGGFVGTTT
+1206 WGVAGGFVGTTT

-1242 HYPVFGKTS
+1242 YYPVFGKTS

-1301 DAAHS
+1301 DAAYS

-1354 DTGASGKGVKSTAV
+1354 
-1368 TYQASSSGTTI
+1368 
-1379 PTGVW
+1379 
-1384 SATPPATSADKPY
+1384 
-1397 FWTRTII
+1397 
-1404 TYTDNTTS
+1404 
-1412 TAYNVGS
+1412 
-1419 TPEGIVVGGRNLAMN
+1419 
-1434 TNKGTTGWSWSMQTG
+1434 
-1449 GYSKESVSETGVNT
+1449 
-1463 CKLTRDSV
+1463 
-1471 KQSGWSVIQ
+1471 
-1480 FSYIGRTKWEADTNY
+1480 
-1495 TVSVD
+1495 
-1500 VKASVSTSMDPSFR
+1500 
-1514 HGDGSNML
+1514 
-1522 IQSCKAVNNKT
+1522 
-1533 VANVWTKL
+1533 
-1541 VWVVKSAAT
+1541 
-1550 LPRGTSQ
+1550 
-1557 NTYFTGMNSGTG
+1557 
-1569 VSYQFKNLKIEKGNM
+1569 
-1584 ATDWTPAPEDYVSF
+1584 
-1598 VDVEYYLSTS
+1598 
-1608 ATSLSGGSWSTT
+1608 
-1620 APTWVNGKY
+1620 
-1629 MWSRTVTTDGAGNR
+1629 
-1643 TYSPNQ
+1643 
-1649 NGVCIAGA
+1649 
-1657 QGATGAKGDKGDTGG
+1657 ATGAKGD
-1672 TGATGKGVKSIVE
+1672 TGKGVKSIVE

-1727 STTTAVCVTGSKGDK
+1727 STTTAVCVTGARGDK

-1776 TAVPTMTE
+1776 TTVPTMTE

-1808 VIGVYGNKGATGEDG
+1808 VIGAYGNKGATGEDG

-1851 PNGAAVNILDRR
+1851 PNGAAVNILDSR

-2080 KCYPLTGGA
+2080 KCYPLTGGT

-2112 IYTGN
+2112 IYTGS
-2117 GYNGHAQQ
+2117 GYNGQAQQ

-2380 DCAVGVYAGGWS
+2380 DCTVGVYAGGWS

>member
-22 ADSKYIWVKYAQDKN
+22 ADSKYIWVKYAQDEN
-37 GTDLTD
+37 GTGLTD

-277 ELTLTGNIVLTFSI
+277 ESTLTGNIVLTFSI

-386 NNIKSVRCTLS
+386 NNIKSVRCILS

-403 VVLDRQTVIVL
+403 VVLDRQTVTVL

-584 STKITNAQGDVNILK
+584 SAKITNAQGDVNTLK

-738 SARTTATA
+738 STRTTATA

-831 NFANY
+831 KFANY

-870 IADAKKDA
+870 IADVKKDA
-878 TTKADNA
+878 TTKANNA

-1028 SGVFPSSP
+1028 SGAFPSSP

-1051 TTVSE
+1051 TTVSA

-1124 DISSLQATASGL
+1124 DVSSLQATASGL

-1154 TKIKTRISNAE
+1154 TTMKTRISNAE

-1263 AKCSANKSSVPVGHE
+1263 AKCSANKSSVSVGHE
-1278 CGGIKRIDLTTSW
+1278 CGGMKRIDLTTSW

-1301 DAAHS
+1301 DAAYS

-1354 DTGASGKGVKSTAV
+1354 A
-1368 TYQASSSGTTI
+1368 
-1379 PTGVW
+1379 
-1384 SATPPATSADKPY
+1384 
-1397 FWTRTII
+1397 
-1404 TYTDNTTS
+1404 
-1412 TAYNVGS
+1412 
-1419 TPEGIVVGGRNLAMN
+1419 
-1434 TNKGTTGWSWSMQTG
+1434 
-1449 GYSKESVSETGVNT
+1449 
-1463 CKLTRDSV
+1463 
-1471 KQSGWSVIQ
+1471 
-1480 FSYIGRTKWEADTNY
+1480 
-1495 TVSVD
+1495 
-1500 VKASVSTSMDPSFR
+1500 
-1514 HGDGSNML
+1514 
-1522 IQSCKAVNNKT
+1522 
-1533 VANVWTKL
+1533 
-1541 VWVVKSAAT
+1541 
-1550 LPRGTSQ
+1550 
-1557 NTYFTGMNSGTG
+1557 
-1569 VSYQFKNLKIEKGNM
+1569 
-1584 ATDWTPAPEDYVSF
+1584 
-1598 VDVEYYLSTS
+1598 
-1608 ATSLSGGSWSTT
+1608 
-1620 APTWVNGKY
+1620 
-1629 MWSRTVTTDGAGNR
+1629 
-1643 TYSPNQ
+1643 
-1649 NGVCIAGA
+1649 
-1657 QGATGAKGDKGDTGG
+1657 
-1672 TGATGKGVKSIVE
+1672 
-1685 QYYKSTSAT
+1685 
-1694 AMSGGSWST
+1694 
-1703 TYPGWENSKY
+1703 
-1713 IWTRSVITYTDNTT
+1713 
-1727 STTTAVCVTGSKGDK
+1727 
-1742 GATGGTGPT
+1742 
-1751 GNGIKSITEHYA
+1751 
-1763 VSTSNS
+1763 
-1769 SAPTTWS
+1769 
-1776 TAVPTMTE
+1776 
-1784 TNKYLWN
+1784 
-1791 YETITYTNN
+1791 
-1800 TTNDTAKR
+1800 
-1808 VIGVYGNKGATGEDG
+1808 
-1823 KNGTNLWVNP
+1823 
-1833 LFESGK
+1833 
-1839 PQITRIDTSVTA
+1839 
-1851 PNGAAVNILDRR
+1851 
-1863 DHQNSSTAFPVFPGH
+1863 
-1878 QYRITVH
+1878 
-1885 RKRITGS
+1885 
-1892 LELNSGIWYITR
+1892 
-1904 TSGNAYDTIVAPTST
+1904 
-1919 KDLGN
+1919 
-1924 SWQEATYNFT
+1924 
-1934 CPSGKSKGSVY
+1934 
-1945 FQIEQ
+1945 
-1950 QTNNI
+1950 
-1955 TTKWYI
+1955 
-1961 ANVICVDITGLKGD
+1961 

-2043 VSGGTVNIKLLAYVN
+2043 VSGGIVNIKLLAYVN

-2067 DKGEKGEKGEADI
+2067 DKGEKGEADI
-2080 KCYPLTGGA
+2080 KCYPLTGGS

-2112 IYTGN
+2112 IYTGS
-2117 GYNGHAQQ
+2117 GYNGQAQQ

-2302 QYYGY
+2302 QYSGY

-2355 GKTTKQGDIDISDG
+2355 GRTTKQGDIDISDG

-2380 DCAVGVYAGGWS
+2380 DCTVGVYAGGWS

>member
-37 GTDLTD
+37 GTGLTD

-131 SKNGISVIQKNNTI
+131 SKNGISVTQKNNTI
-145 TFSVEAGNKIE
+145 TFSVDAGNKIE

-277 ELTLTGNIVLTFSI
+277 ESTLTGNIVLTFSI
-291 NGKTLVKNFTWT
+291 NGKTLVKNFTWA

-489 KTTVKNNQASVQKDI
+489 KTTVKNNQTSVQKDI

-655 DYFGFTYDNTAD
+655 DYFGFIYDNTAD

-738 SARTTATA
+738 STRTTATA

-845 INQAANSITLDVS
+845 I
-858 KKYTEKTVYDQG
+858 
-870 IADAKKDA
+870 
-878 TTKADNA
+878 
-885 LNSAKADATS
+885 
-895 KANKAESNAKADTAN
+895 
-910 KLKNYSTT
+910 
-918 TEMNSAIKVKADS
+918 KVKADS

-959 TSSSYSSEFSGFSGA
+959 TSSSYSSEFSNFSGA

-1028 SGVFPSSP
+1028 SGAFPSSP

-1051 TTVSE
+1051 TTVSA

-1097 PEDTSAAITKVEQTA
+1097 PEDTSTAITKVEQTA
-1112 TGIRADLSNTQG
+1112 TSIRADLSNTQG
-1124 DISSLQATASGL
+1124 DVSSLQATASGL

-1154 TKIKTRISNAE
+1154 TTMKTRISNAEGDITTLKSTASGLSTKITNTQGDINTLKSDAKTMKTRISNAE

-1187 QVDSFNWNL
+1187 QVDSFN
-1196 VPNSYKMNNQ
+1196 
-1206 WSAAGGFVGTTT
+1206 
-1218 VVLDPDALCG
+1218 
-1228 YHIEVKCTTAGSGP
+1228 
-1242 HYPVFGKTS
+1242 
-1251 DKVGKTYTWSFW
+1251 
-1263 AKCSANKSSVPVGHE
+1263 
-1278 CGGIKRIDLTTSW
+1278 
-1291 QKYFM
+1291 
-1296 TWKYI
+1296 
-1301 DAAHS
+1301 
-1306 SFTFYATFAVGEI
+1306 
-1319 LYIRDFKIEEG
+1319 
-1330 SIATKWAPAES
+1330 
-1341 DLKGEKGDKGDKG
+1341 
-1354 DTGASGKGVKSTAV
+1354 
-1368 TYQASSSGTTI
+1368 
-1379 PTGVW
+1379 
-1384 SATPPATSADKPY
+1384 
-1397 FWTRTII
+1397 
-1404 TYTDNTTS
+1404 
-1412 TAYNVGS
+1412 
-1419 TPEGIVVGGRNLAMN
+1419 
-1434 TNKGTTGWSWSMQTG
+1434 
-1449 GYSKESVSETGVNT
+1449 
-1463 CKLTRDSV
+1463 
-1471 KQSGWSVIQ
+1471 
-1480 FSYIGRTKWEADTNY
+1480 
-1495 TVSVD
+1495 
-1500 VKASVSTSMDPSFR
+1500 
-1514 HGDGSNML
+1514 
-1522 IQSCKAVNNKT
+1522 
-1533 VANVWTKL
+1533 
-1541 VWVVKSAAT
+1541 
-1550 LPRGTSQ
+1550 
-1557 NTYFTGMNSGTG
+1557 
-1569 VSYQFKNLKIEKGNM
+1569 
-1584 ATDWTPAPEDYVSF
+1584 
-1598 VDVEYYLSTS
+1598 
-1608 ATSLSGGSWSTT
+1608 
-1620 APTWVNGKY
+1620 
-1629 MWSRTVTTDGAGNR
+1629 
-1643 TYSPNQ
+1643 
-1649 NGVCIAGA
+1649 
-1657 QGATGAKGDKGDTGG
+1657 
-1672 TGATGKGVKSIVE
+1672 
-1685 QYYKSTSAT
+1685 
-1694 AMSGGSWST
+1694 
-1703 TYPGWENSKY
+1703 
-1713 IWTRSVITYTDNTT
+1713 
-1727 STTTAVCVTGSKGDK
+1727 
-1742 GATGGTGPT
+1742 
-1751 GNGIKSITEHYA
+1751 
-1763 VSTSNS
+1763 
-1769 SAPTTWS
+1769 
-1776 TAVPTMTE
+1776 
-1784 TNKYLWN
+1784 
-1791 YETITYTNN
+1791 
-1800 TTNDTAKR
+1800 
-1808 VIGVYGNKGATGEDG
+1808 
-1823 KNGTNLWVNP
+1823 
-1833 LFESGK
+1833 
-1839 PQITRIDTSVTA
+1839 
-1851 PNGAAVNILDRR
+1851 
-1863 DHQNSSTAFPVFPGH
+1863 
-1878 QYRITVH
+1878 
-1885 RKRITGS
+1885 
-1892 LELNSGIWYITR
+1892 
-1904 TSGNAYDTIVAPTST
+1904 
-1919 KDLGN
+1919 
-1924 SWQEATYNFT
+1924 
-1934 CPSGKSKGSVY
+1934 
-1945 FQIEQ
+1945 
-1950 QTNNI
+1950 
-1955 TTKWYI
+1955 
-1961 ANVICVDITGLKGD
+1961 
-1975 TGAKGDKGDKGA
+1975 
-1987 TGSAALQVK
+1987 
-1996 RNFSG
+1996 
-2001 TYTSVGQI
+2001 
-2009 TTCGTNDF
+2009 
-2017 NRPPFAGDTFI
+2017 
-2028 CLDGSSNTGTWLVTS
+2028 
-2043 VSGGTVNIKLLAYVN
+2043 
-2058 SKGATGSKG
+2058 
-2067 DKGEKGEKGEADI
+2067 
-2080 KCYPLTGGA
+2080 
-2089 NQLVWSKLG
+2089 
-2098 TLISAGDNSNFIIN
+2098 
-2112 IYTGN
+2112 
-2117 GYNGHAQQ
+2117 
-2125 NSQAEIVIKDGWQ
+2125 
-2138 ASASTTSA
+2138 
-2146 FGVSVTRQNCDD
+2146 
-2158 LKVQVRAT
+2158 
-2166 ASNKCDVWVYLPW
+2166 
-2179 AYSWGT
+2179 
-2185 YTIAGKYTSWETSST
+2185 
-2200 TQTTE
+2200 
-2205 PITGTLQDLAY
+2205 
-2216 RMNSENAAKT
+2216 AAKT
-2226 ATNFME
+2226 ATNFMQ
-2232 FTSGNGLQIGNKTD
+2232 FTDGTGLEVGNKTS

-2251 YRTKISASAFEIIN
+2251 YRTKISASAFEILN
-2265 QAGITLAYYGDKL
+2265 RAGTTLAYYGDKL
-2278 IQLGKNTKDS
+2278 IQLGKNAKDA
-2288 VIELCGGLGKIQSK
+2288 VIELCGGVGKILVETKSGNAALSIQSEYVDIK
-2302 QYYGY
+2302 GVHESVLETSSSSGSCIAGAVDDSFVVNTYSDANNKANFDIGNGSIILESKKKGY
-2307 QACEMSSDYV
+2307 QAE
-2317 ALRSTHQAVLTS
+2317 
-2329 STSTGNCMVSA
+2329 
-2340 AENTFGATATTTDST
+2340 
-2355 GKTTKQGDIDISDG
+2355 
-2369 VVEFSSIRNGY
+2369 VEFYG
-2380 DCAVGVYAGGWS
+2380 CGWS
-2392 GGTYRGSFS
+2392 GGV
-2401 PSKGYTEKVLL
+2401 YTGAFAPTKAYSEKIML
-2412 GDNGAGQLWDR
+2412 GDSGRVWER
-2423 LMAKN
+2423 LIVKN
-2428 ATQIMSDRKAKYDI
+2428 SPQVTSDRRAKTNI
-2442 KPLGADT
+2442 FPLG
-2449 ESQIA
+2449 ESKINK
-2454 TMSLDSEHSNANP
+2454 T
-2467 VDIHS
+2467 DIHS

-2477 LQPVQYKM
+2477 LKPVQYRM
-2485 VNDDQRIRFGFVAQD
+2485 IDGDGRICYGFVAQD
-2500 VVDAMKELGIREDE
+2500 VVEAMRELGIREDE

-2521 QRVTENGYND
+2521 RKNTEDGYTD
-2531 TYGMVYTNLIA
+2531 TYSMVYTNLIA
-2542 LITHEL
+2542 VITHEL

>member
-22 ADSKYIWVKYAQDKN
+22 ADSKYIWVKYAQDEN

-43 DPTNAVY
+43 NPTNAVY

-182 KAGAVGGQGN
+182 KAGAVGDQGN

-277 ELTLTGNIVLTFSI
+277 ESTLTGNIVLTFSI
-291 NGKTLVKNFTWT
+291 NGKTLVKNFTWA

-584 STKITNAQGDVNILK
+584 SAKITNAQGDVNTLK

-738 SARTTATA
+738 STRTTATA

-831 NFANY
+831 KFANY

-870 IADAKKDA
+870 IADVKKDA
-878 TTKADNA
+878 TTKANNA

-959 TSSSYSSEFSGFSGA
+959 TSSSYSSEFSDFSGA

-982 TVLTDGLAAGDEI
+982 TVLTDGLAAGDKI

-1028 SGVFPSSP
+1028 SGAFPSSP

-1051 TTVSE
+1051 TTVSA

-1097 PEDTSAAITKVEQTA
+1097 PEDTSVAITKVEQTA

-1124 DISSLQATASGL
+1124 DVSSLQATASGL

-1154 TKIKTRISNAE
+1154 TTMKTRISNAE

-1242 HYPVFGKTS
+1242 HYPVFSKTS

-1301 DAAHS
+1301 DAAYS

-1341 DLKGEKGDKGDKG
+1341 DLKGDKGDKG
-1354 DTGASGKGVKSTAV
+1354 ETGASGKGVKSTAV

-1419 TPEGIVVGGRNLAMN
+1419 TPEGIVVGGRNLLVGTHKSPITYTYPTSGYADKCSWKTTVLLNGSVYTLSFWAKSSVNGDKIRVHFYNPSNIISVVGSQGQRSTATDGLCDFVLTTTM
-1434 TNKGTTGWSWSMQTG
+1434 TKYWVTYTIPKGGNS
-1449 GYSKESVSETGVNT
+1449 
-1463 CKLTRDSV
+1463 TR
-1471 KQSGWSVIQ
+1471 SVI
-1480 FSYIGRTKWEADTNY
+1480 IPRLGL
-1495 TVSVD
+1495 
-1500 VKASVSTSMDPSFR
+1500 
-1514 HGDGSNML
+1514 G
-1522 IQSCKAVNNKT
+1522 
-1533 VANVWTKL
+1533 
-1541 VWVVKSAAT
+1541 AT
-1550 LPRGTSQ
+1550 
-1557 NTYFTGMNSGTG
+1557 GTG
-1569 VSYQFKNLKIEKGNM
+1569 TLTFQWEKLEEGNM

-1727 STTTAVCVTGSKGDK
+1727 STTTAVCVTGSKGD
-1742 GATGGTGPT
+1742 T
-1751 GNGIKSITEHYA
+1751 
-1763 VSTSNS
+1763 
-1769 SAPTTWS
+1769 
-1776 TAVPTMTE
+1776 
-1784 TNKYLWN
+1784 
-1791 YETITYTNN
+1791 
-1800 TTNDTAKR
+1800 
-1808 VIGVYGNKGATGEDG
+1808 
-1823 KNGTNLWVNP
+1823 
-1833 LFESGK
+1833 
-1839 PQITRIDTSVTA
+1839 
-1851 PNGAAVNILDRR
+1851 
-1863 DHQNSSTAFPVFPGH
+1863 
-1878 QYRITVH
+1878 
-1885 RKRITGS
+1885 
-1892 LELNSGIWYITR
+1892 
-1904 TSGNAYDTIVAPTST
+1904 
-1919 KDLGN
+1919 
-1924 SWQEATYNFT
+1924 
-1934 CPSGKSKGSVY
+1934 
-1945 FQIEQ
+1945 
-1950 QTNNI
+1950 
-1955 TTKWYI
+1955 
-1961 ANVICVDITGLKGD
+1961 
-1975 TGAKGDKGDKGA
+1975 
-1987 TGSAALQVK
+1987 
-1996 RNFSG
+1996 
-2001 TYTSVGQI
+2001 
-2009 TTCGTNDF
+2009 
-2017 NRPPFAGDTFI
+2017 
-2028 CLDGSSNTGTWLVTS
+2028 
-2043 VSGGTVNIKLLAYVN
+2043 
-2058 SKGATGSKG
+2058 GATGSKG
-2067 DKGEKGEKGEADI
+2067 DKGEKGEADI
-2080 KCYPLTGGA
+2080 KCYKLTGGS

-2112 IYTGN
+2112 IYTGS
-2117 GYNGHAQQ
+2117 GYNGQAQQ

-2302 QYYGY
+2302 QYSGY

-2355 GKTTKQGDIDISDG
+2355 GRTTKQGDIDISDG

-2380 DCAVGVYAGGWS
+2380 DCTVGVYAGGWS

>member
-37 GTDLTD
+37 GTGLTD

-131 SKNGISVIQKNNTI
+131 SKNGISVTQKNNTI
-145 TFSVEAGNKIE
+145 TFSVDAGNKIE

-277 ELTLTGNIVLTFSI
+277 ESTLTGNIVLTFSI
-291 NGKTLVKNFTWT
+291 NGKTLVKNFTWA

-489 KTTVKNNQASVQKDI
+489 KTTVKNNQTSVQKDI

-655 DYFGFTYDNTAD
+655 DYFGFIYDNTAD

-738 SARTTATA
+738 STRTTATA

-845 INQAANSITLDVS
+845 I
-858 KKYTEKTVYDQG
+858 
-870 IADAKKDA
+870 
-878 TTKADNA
+878 
-885 LNSAKADATS
+885 
-895 KANKAESNAKADTAN
+895 
-910 KLKNYSTT
+910 
-918 TEMNSAIKVKADS
+918 KVKADS

-959 TSSSYSSEFSGFSGA
+959 TSSSYSSEFSDFSGA

-1028 SGVFPSSP
+1028 SGAFPSSP

-1051 TTVSE
+1051 TTVSAE
-1056 DQIKNSYWLVNLRH
+1056 QIKNSYWLVNLRH

-1097 PEDTSAAITKVEQTA
+1097 PEDTSTAITKVEQTA
-1112 TGIRADLSNTQG
+1112 TSIRADLSNTQG
-1124 DISSLQATASGL
+1124 DVSSLQATASGL

-1154 TKIKTRISNAE
+1154 TTMKTRISNAEGDITTLKSTASGLSTKITNTQGDINTLKSDAKTMKTRISNAE

-1187 QVDSFNWNL
+1187 QVDSFN
-1196 VPNSYKMNNQ
+1196 
-1206 WSAAGGFVGTTT
+1206 
-1218 VVLDPDALCG
+1218 
-1228 YHIEVKCTTAGSGP
+1228 
-1242 HYPVFGKTS
+1242 
-1251 DKVGKTYTWSFW
+1251 
-1263 AKCSANKSSVPVGHE
+1263 
-1278 CGGIKRIDLTTSW
+1278 
-1291 QKYFM
+1291 
-1296 TWKYI
+1296 
-1301 DAAHS
+1301 
-1306 SFTFYATFAVGEI
+1306 
-1319 LYIRDFKIEEG
+1319 
-1330 SIATKWAPAES
+1330 
-1341 DLKGEKGDKGDKG
+1341 
-1354 DTGASGKGVKSTAV
+1354 
-1368 TYQASSSGTTI
+1368 
-1379 PTGVW
+1379 
-1384 SATPPATSADKPY
+1384 
-1397 FWTRTII
+1397 
-1404 TYTDNTTS
+1404 
-1412 TAYNVGS
+1412 
-1419 TPEGIVVGGRNLAMN
+1419 
-1434 TNKGTTGWSWSMQTG
+1434 
-1449 GYSKESVSETGVNT
+1449 
-1463 CKLTRDSV
+1463 
-1471 KQSGWSVIQ
+1471 
-1480 FSYIGRTKWEADTNY
+1480 
-1495 TVSVD
+1495 
-1500 VKASVSTSMDPSFR
+1500 
-1514 HGDGSNML
+1514 
-1522 IQSCKAVNNKT
+1522 
-1533 VANVWTKL
+1533 
-1541 VWVVKSAAT
+1541 
-1550 LPRGTSQ
+1550 
-1557 NTYFTGMNSGTG
+1557 
-1569 VSYQFKNLKIEKGNM
+1569 
-1584 ATDWTPAPEDYVSF
+1584 
-1598 VDVEYYLSTS
+1598 
-1608 ATSLSGGSWSTT
+1608 
-1620 APTWVNGKY
+1620 
-1629 MWSRTVTTDGAGNR
+1629 
-1643 TYSPNQ
+1643 
-1649 NGVCIAGA
+1649 
-1657 QGATGAKGDKGDTGG
+1657 
-1672 TGATGKGVKSIVE
+1672 
-1685 QYYKSTSAT
+1685 
-1694 AMSGGSWST
+1694 
-1703 TYPGWENSKY
+1703 
-1713 IWTRSVITYTDNTT
+1713 
-1727 STTTAVCVTGSKGDK
+1727 
-1742 GATGGTGPT
+1742 
-1751 GNGIKSITEHYA
+1751 
-1763 VSTSNS
+1763 
-1769 SAPTTWS
+1769 
-1776 TAVPTMTE
+1776 
-1784 TNKYLWN
+1784 
-1791 YETITYTNN
+1791 
-1800 TTNDTAKR
+1800 
-1808 VIGVYGNKGATGEDG
+1808 
-1823 KNGTNLWVNP
+1823 
-1833 LFESGK
+1833 
-1839 PQITRIDTSVTA
+1839 
-1851 PNGAAVNILDRR
+1851 
-1863 DHQNSSTAFPVFPGH
+1863 
-1878 QYRITVH
+1878 
-1885 RKRITGS
+1885 
-1892 LELNSGIWYITR
+1892 
-1904 TSGNAYDTIVAPTST
+1904 
-1919 KDLGN
+1919 
-1924 SWQEATYNFT
+1924 
-1934 CPSGKSKGSVY
+1934 
-1945 FQIEQ
+1945 
-1950 QTNNI
+1950 
-1955 TTKWYI
+1955 
-1961 ANVICVDITGLKGD
+1961 
-1975 TGAKGDKGDKGA
+1975 
-1987 TGSAALQVK
+1987 
-1996 RNFSG
+1996 
-2001 TYTSVGQI
+2001 
-2009 TTCGTNDF
+2009 
-2017 NRPPFAGDTFI
+2017 
-2028 CLDGSSNTGTWLVTS
+2028 
-2043 VSGGTVNIKLLAYVN
+2043 
-2058 SKGATGSKG
+2058 
-2067 DKGEKGEKGEADI
+2067 
-2080 KCYPLTGGA
+2080 
-2089 NQLVWSKLG
+2089 
-2098 TLISAGDNSNFIIN
+2098 
-2112 IYTGN
+2112 
-2117 GYNGHAQQ
+2117 
-2125 NSQAEIVIKDGWQ
+2125 
-2138 ASASTTSA
+2138 
-2146 FGVSVTRQNCDD
+2146 
-2158 LKVQVRAT
+2158 
-2166 ASNKCDVWVYLPW
+2166 
-2179 AYSWGT
+2179 
-2185 YTIAGKYTSWETSST
+2185 
-2200 TQTTE
+2200 
-2205 PITGTLQDLAY
+2205 
-2216 RMNSENAAKT
+2216 AAKT
-2226 ATNFME
+2226 ATNFMQ
-2232 FTSGNGLQIGNKTD
+2232 FTDGTGLEVGNKTS

-2251 YRTKISASAFEIIN
+2251 YRTKISASAFEILN
-2265 QAGITLAYYGDKL
+2265 RAGTTLAYYGDKL
-2278 IQLGKNTKDS
+2278 IQLGKNAKDA
-2288 VIELCGGLGKIQSK
+2288 VIELCGGVGKILVETKSGNAALSIQSEYVDIK
-2302 QYYGY
+2302 GVHESVLETSSSSGSCIAGAVDDSFVVNTYSDANNKANFDIGNGSIILESKKKGY
-2307 QACEMSSDYV
+2307 QAE
-2317 ALRSTHQAVLTS
+2317 
-2329 STSTGNCMVSA
+2329 
-2340 AENTFGATATTTDST
+2340 
-2355 GKTTKQGDIDISDG
+2355 
-2369 VVEFSSIRNGY
+2369 VEFYG
-2380 DCAVGVYAGGWS
+2380 CGWS
-2392 GGTYRGSFS
+2392 GGV
-2401 PSKGYTEKVLL
+2401 YTGAFAPTKAYSEKIML
-2412 GDNGAGQLWDR
+2412 GDSGRVWER
-2423 LMAKN
+2423 LIVKN
-2428 ATQIMSDRKAKYDI
+2428 SPQVTSDRRAKTNI
-2442 KPLGADT
+2442 FPLG
-2449 ESQIA
+2449 ESKINK
-2454 TMSLDSEHSNANP
+2454 T
-2467 VDIHS
+2467 DIHS

-2477 LQPVQYKM
+2477 LKPVQYRM
-2485 VNDDQRIRFGFVAQD
+2485 IDGDGRICYGFVAQD
-2500 VVDAMKELGIREDE
+2500 VVEAMRELGIREDE

-2521 QRVTENGYND
+2521 RKNTEDGYTD
-2531 TYGMVYTNLIA
+2531 TYSMVYTNLIA
-2542 LITHEL
+2542 VITHEL

>member
-37 GTDLTD
+37 GTGLTD

-251 GSTENCTISNDGSI
+251 GSIENCTISNDGSI

-277 ELTLTGNIVLTFSI
+277 ESTLTGNIVLTFSI

-350 PYHGLFT
+350 PYNGLFT

-375 NESSLTYTPTS
+375 NESSLIYTPTS

-397 QTDKVS
+397 QADKVS

-489 KTTVKNNQASVQKDI
+489 KTTIENNQASVQKDI
-504 ASIKQDATGFKQT
+504 ASMKQDATGFKQT

-523 TKNDATSKYS
+523 TKNDASTKYS
-533 SFDQRAGKIETNVKT
+533 SFDQRAGKIETSVKT

-584 STKITNAQGDVNILK
+584 STKITNAQGDINTLK
-599 ADAKTMKSDISDAK
+599 SDASSMKSDISDAK
-613 GNISELQR
+613 GNISTLQR
-621 TSTNLQSQITNNNTN
+621 TSSNLQSQITNNKTD
-636 INILSRDPMN
+636 INILTGDPMN
-646 YSQLKEDTA
+646 YSKLNESTS
-655 DYFGFTYDNTAD
+655 DYWGFTYDGTAD
-667 GKWYTVK
+667 GRWYTMK

-702 SVKGNSTNE
+702 SVKGNSTNG

-726 FNAQKQSVGINY
+726 FDAQKQSVGINY
-738 SARTTATA
+738 STRTTATA
-746 AATAT
+746 AAPAT
-751 KISSVVSVPVNSRY
+751 KISSVVSVPANSRY

-791 IKAMETRISSAE
+791 IKAIETRMSSAE
-803 TAIQQNT
+803 TSIRQNA
-810 NDISLRATNVQLD
+810 NDISLRATNVQLE
-823 QVKKEING
+823 QAKKDING
-831 NFANY
+831 KFADY
-836 STTTEMNSA
+836 STTS
-845 INQAANSITLDVS
+845 
-858 KKYTEKTVYDQG
+858 
-870 IADAKKDA
+870 
-878 TTKADNA
+878 
-885 LNSAKADATS
+885 
-895 KANKAESNAKADTAN
+895 
-910 KLKNYSTT
+910 
-918 TEMNSAIKVKADS
+918 EMNSAIKVKADS

-944 DFNSLYIGGRNLARN
+944 DFNSLYIGGRNLALT
-959 TSSSYSSEFSGFSGA
+959 TSNAYSSGYSNFSGIQNTCVFT
-974 ANICPSVA
+974 AN
-982 TVLTDGLAAGDEI
+982 VLTDGLNVGDTI
-995 TIHLYYNYSNI
+995 TVRILYKYTNI
-1006 VAATGQTAKVWIQG
+1006 VPTAGQTALVWLQG
-1020 SGNVTGWS
+1020 QGNVTGWHSGAFPGS
-1028 SGVFPSSP
+1028 S
-1036 SIAISGSGTKEFLYT
+1036 SIAISGSGEYEFLYT
-1051 TTVSE
+1051 ATINS
-1056 DQIKNSYWLVNLRH
+1056 DHLKNSYWDTMFRH
-1070 DYVQSGTVRWKMFKV
+1070 DYVQSGTVQWKMYKV

-1097 PEDTSAAITKVEQTA
+1097 PEDTSTAITKVEQTA
-1112 TGIRADLSNTQG
+1112 TSIRADLKNTQG
-1124 DISSLQATASGL
+1124 DVSSLQATASGL
-1136 QKSISNA
+1136 QTNVANAQNDISKLQQTASNLSASLSNTKGDVSNLQSTASGLQASISNA
-1143 QGDINTMKSDA
+1143 QGDINTLKSDA
-1154 TKIKTRISNAE
+1154 SSMKTQISNAQ
-1165 GDISTL
+1165 GDISIL
-1171 QQTANGFQVQ
+1171 QQTANSFQIQ
-1181 LSKKAD
+1181 LNGKAD

-1196 VPNSYKMNNQ
+1196 VPNSHRMNNQ
-1206 WSAAGGFVGTTT
+1206 WYNAGGYVGTTT
-1218 VVLDPDALCG
+1218 VVSDPDALCG
-1228 YHIEVKCTTAGSGP
+1228 YHIEMKCTTGGVGP
-1242 HYPVFGKTS
+1242 YFGVFGKTP
-1251 DKVGKTYTWSFW
+1251 DKIGKTYTWSFW
-1263 AKCSANKSSVPVGHE
+1263 AKCSVNKTVGTVGHE
-1278 CGGIKRIDLTTSW
+1278 CGGQKSITLTTSW
-1291 QKYFM
+1291 QKYSM

-1301 DAAHS
+1301 DYEYSA
-1306 SFTFYATFAVGEI
+1306 FVFYNTFYTGEI

-1341 DLKGEKGDKGDKG
+1341 DLKGDKGDKG
-1354 DTGASGKGVKSTAV
+1354 D
-1368 TYQASSSGTTI
+1368 
-1379 PTGVW
+1379 
-1384 SATPPATSADKPY
+1384 
-1397 FWTRTII
+1397 R
-1404 TYTDNTTS
+1404 
-1412 TAYNVGS
+1412 
-1419 TPEGIVVGGRNLAMN
+1419 
-1434 TNKGTTGWSWSMQTG
+1434 
-1449 GYSKESVSETGVNT
+1449 
-1463 CKLTRDSV
+1463 
-1471 KQSGWSVIQ
+1471 
-1480 FSYIGRTKWEADTNY
+1480 
-1495 TVSVD
+1495 
-1500 VKASVSTSMDPSFR
+1500 
-1514 HGDGSNML
+1514 
-1522 IQSCKAVNNKT
+1522 
-1533 VANVWTKL
+1533 
-1541 VWVVKSAAT
+1541 
-1550 LPRGTSQ
+1550 
-1557 NTYFTGMNSGTG
+1557 
-1569 VSYQFKNLKIEKGNM
+1569 
-1584 ATDWTPAPEDYVSF
+1584 
-1598 VDVEYYLSTS
+1598 
-1608 ATSLSGGSWSTT
+1608 
-1620 APTWVNGKY
+1620 
-1629 MWSRTVTTDGAGNR
+1629 
-1643 TYSPNQ
+1643 
-1649 NGVCIAGA
+1649 
-1657 QGATGAKGDKGDTGG
+1657 GDKGE
-1672 TGATGKGVKSIVE
+1672 TGATG
-1685 QYYKSTSAT
+1685 
-1694 AMSGGSWST
+1694 
-1703 TYPGWENSKY
+1703 N
-1713 IWTRSVITYTDNTT
+1713 
-1727 STTTAVCVTGSKGDK
+1727 
-1742 GATGGTGPT
+1742 
-1751 GNGIKSITEHYA
+1751 
-1763 VSTSNS
+1763 
-1769 SAPTTWS
+1769 
-1776 TAVPTMTE
+1776 
-1784 TNKYLWN
+1784 
-1791 YETITYTNN
+1791 
-1800 TTNDTAKR
+1800 
-1808 VIGVYGNKGATGEDG
+1808 
-1823 KNGTNLWVNP
+1823 
-1833 LFESGK
+1833 
-1839 PQITRIDTSVTA
+1839 
-1851 PNGAAVNILDRR
+1851 
-1863 DHQNSSTAFPVFPGH
+1863 
-1878 QYRITVH
+1878 
-1885 RKRITGS
+1885 
-1892 LELNSGIWYITR
+1892 
-1904 TSGNAYDTIVAPTST
+1904 
-1919 KDLGN
+1919 
-1924 SWQEATYNFT
+1924 
-1934 CPSGKSKGSVY
+1934 
-1945 FQIEQ
+1945 
-1950 QTNNI
+1950 
-1955 TTKWYI
+1955 
-1961 ANVICVDITGLKGD
+1961 
-1975 TGAKGDKGDKGA
+1975 
-1987 TGSAALQVK
+1987 AALQVK
-1996 RNFSG
+1996 RNWDG
-2001 TYTSVGQI
+2001 TYTTIGQI

-2080 KCYPLTGGA
+2080 KCYPLTGGS

-2098 TLISAGDNSNFIIN
+2098 TLISAWDNSNFIIN
-2112 IYTGN
+2112 IYTGS
-2117 GYNGHAQQ
+2117 GYNGQAQQ

-2302 QYYGY
+2302 QYSGY

-2355 GKTTKQGDIDISDG
+2355 GRTTKQGDIDISDG

-2380 DCAVGVYAGGWS
+2380 DCTVGVYAGGWS

>member
-22 ADSKYIWVKYAQDKN
+22 ANSKYIWVKYAQDKT
-37 GTDLTD
+37 GTGLTD

-50 IGIAYNKTEKH
+50 IGIAYNKTEEH
-61 ESDNPNDY
+61 ESENPNDY
-69 TWTRIKGNDGES
+69 TWTKIKGNDGEA

-96 SNQNNIALM
+96 SHENNIALT
-105 DQSFDTSVVVFKGTD
+105 DQSFNTSVLVFKGVEPIT
-120 AVSNFTIGTVE
+120 NFTIGTVD
-131 SKNGISVIQKNNTI
+131 SKNGISVAKKNNTI
-145 TFSVEAGNKIE
+145 TFSVTAGNKITS
-156 ADYGKFSIPISVNGL
+156 DYGNFSIPISVDGL
-171 VFKKEVSWSLA
+171 TFTKEVTWSLA
-182 KAGAVGGQGN
+182 KAGATGEQGD
-192 PGEPALSISLGN
+192 PGESAINVSIGN

-213 DGHVINDMLIEI
+213 DGYVLDDMLIEI
-225 SFVGYRGLTRTPCN
+225 SFIGYYGLSKTDCT
-239 VAVGTLP
+239 VTVGTLP

-251 GSTENCTISNDGSI
+251 GSIQNCTTTDNGKI

-277 ELTLTGNIVLTFSI
+277 ASTLTGNVVLTFTI
-291 NGKTLVKNFTWT
+291 NGKTLTKNFTWT
-303 KSKDGGL
+303 KAKDGGL
-310 SYIYSIE
+310 SYIYTIE
-317 PSSYVINKT
+317 PSTYVINKT
-326 YDGTLS
+326 YDDVLS
-332 PASITFNAYY
+332 PASITFSAFY
-342 QKDGSDRI
+342 QKNGDNRKS
-350 PYHGLFT
+350 YNGLFT

-375 NESSLTYTPTS
+375 NESSIIYTPTS
-386 NNIKSVRCTLS
+386 NKIKSIRCTLC
-397 QTDKVS
+397 QADKIS
-403 VVLDRQTVIVL
+403 TVLDRQTIVVL
-414 SDDKMKDAL
+414 SDEKIKDAL
-423 TTVTTRVNGVSS
+423 TSVTTKIDGVSS

-445 NKVWQTDI
+445 DKVWQTDI

-464 VKSLRDQVSS
+464 IKSIRDQVSS

-489 KTTVKNNQASVQKDI
+489 QTTIQDNQVSVQKDI
-504 ASIKQDATGFKQT
+504 ASIKQDMTGFKQT
-517 VASTYE
+517 VESTYE
-523 TKNDATSKYS
+523 TKDNASSKYS
-533 SFDQRAGKIETNVKT
+533 SFDQRAGKIETSVKD
-548 LQGNVT
+548 LQGNIT
-554 TLSQTDTE
+554 TLTQTDTE
-562 IKAEL
+562 IKADL
-567 KTAKGDI
+567 KNAQGDI
-574 TTLKSDASGL
+574 TTLQSTASGL
-584 STKITNAQGDVNILK
+584 STKITDTQGDVNNLK
-599 ADAKTMKSDISDAK
+599 ADASSMKSDISDAK

-621 TSTNLQSQITNNNTN
+621 TSTNLQSQITNNQTN
-636 INILSRDPMN
+636 INILSGDPMN

-674 TLSRDKFISGYYECM
+674 ILSRDKFISEYYECM

-702 SVKGNSTNE
+702 SVKGNSTDG

-726 FNAQKQSVGINY
+726 FNAQKQSVGIHY
-738 SARTTATA
+738 STRTTATA

-751 KISSVVSVPVNSRY
+751 KISSVVSVPPNSRY

-831 NFANY
+831 EFANY
-836 STTTEMNSA
+836 STTS
-845 INQAANSITLDVS
+845 
-858 KKYTEKTVYDQG
+858 
-870 IADAKKDA
+870 
-878 TTKADNA
+878 
-885 LNSAKADATS
+885 
-895 KANKAESNAKADTAN
+895 
-910 KLKNYSTT
+910 
-918 TEMNSAIKVKADS
+918 EMNSAIKVKADS

-959 TSSSYSSEFSGFSGA
+959 TSSSYSFGISDFNGTTNQCFD
-974 ANICPSVA
+974 VA
-982 TVLTDGLAAGDEI
+982 TVLTDGLAAGDQI

-1006 VAATGQTAKVWIQG
+1006 VAAAGQTAQVWIQG
-1020 SGNVTGWS
+1020 SGNVTGWD
-1028 SGVFPSSP
+1028 SGIFTSSP
-1036 SIAISGSGTKEFLYT
+1036 SITISGSGTKEFLYT
-1051 TTVSE
+1051 ITVSA
-1056 DQIKNSYWLVNLRH
+1056 DQIKNSYWSVNLRH

-1124 DISSLQATASGL
+1124 DVSSLQATASGL

-1154 TKIKTRISNAE
+1154 TTMKTRISNAE

-1263 AKCSANKSSVPVGHE
+1263 AKCSANKSSVSVGHE
-1278 CGGIKRIDLTTSW
+1278 CGGMKRIDLTTSW

-1301 DAAHS
+1301 DAAYS

-1354 DTGASGKGVKSTAV
+1354 D
-1368 TYQASSSGTTI
+1368 
-1379 PTGVW
+1379 
-1384 SATPPATSADKPY
+1384 
-1397 FWTRTII
+1397 
-1404 TYTDNTTS
+1404 
-1412 TAYNVGS
+1412 
-1419 TPEGIVVGGRNLAMN
+1419 
-1434 TNKGTTGWSWSMQTG
+1434 
-1449 GYSKESVSETGVNT
+1449 
-1463 CKLTRDSV
+1463 
-1471 KQSGWSVIQ
+1471 
-1480 FSYIGRTKWEADTNY
+1480 
-1495 TVSVD
+1495 
-1500 VKASVSTSMDPSFR
+1500 
-1514 HGDGSNML
+1514 
-1522 IQSCKAVNNKT
+1522 
-1533 VANVWTKL
+1533 
-1541 VWVVKSAAT
+1541 
-1550 LPRGTSQ
+1550 
-1557 NTYFTGMNSGTG
+1557 
-1569 VSYQFKNLKIEKGNM
+1569 
-1584 ATDWTPAPEDYVSF
+1584 
-1598 VDVEYYLSTS
+1598 
-1608 ATSLSGGSWSTT
+1608 
-1620 APTWVNGKY
+1620 
-1629 MWSRTVTTDGAGNR
+1629 
-1643 TYSPNQ
+1643 
-1649 NGVCIAGA
+1649 
-1657 QGATGAKGDKGDTGG
+1657 
-1672 TGATGKGVKSIVE
+1672 
-1685 QYYKSTSAT
+1685 
-1694 AMSGGSWST
+1694 
-1703 TYPGWENSKY
+1703 
-1713 IWTRSVITYTDNTT
+1713 
-1727 STTTAVCVTGSKGDK
+1727 K
-1742 GATGGTGPT
+1742 GAT
-1751 GNGIKSITEHYA
+1751 
-1763 VSTSNS
+1763 
-1769 SAPTTWS
+1769 
-1776 TAVPTMTE
+1776 
-1784 TNKYLWN
+1784 
-1791 YETITYTNN
+1791 
-1800 TTNDTAKR
+1800 
-1808 VIGVYGNKGATGEDG
+1808 
-1823 KNGTNLWVNP
+1823 
-1833 LFESGK
+1833 
-1839 PQITRIDTSVTA
+1839 
-1851 PNGAAVNILDRR
+1851 
-1863 DHQNSSTAFPVFPGH
+1863 
-1878 QYRITVH
+1878 
-1885 RKRITGS
+1885 
-1892 LELNSGIWYITR
+1892 
-1904 TSGNAYDTIVAPTST
+1904 
-1919 KDLGN
+1919 
-1924 SWQEATYNFT
+1924 
-1934 CPSGKSKGSVY
+1934 
-1945 FQIEQ
+1945 
-1950 QTNNI
+1950 
-1955 TTKWYI
+1955 
-1961 ANVICVDITGLKGD
+1961 
-1975 TGAKGDKGDKGA
+1975 GA

-2043 VSGGTVNIKLLAYVN
+2043 VSGGIVNIKLLAYVN

-2067 DKGEKGEKGEADI
+2067 DKGEKGEADI
-2080 KCYPLTGGA
+2080 KCYPLTGGS

-2098 TLISAGDNSNFIIN
+2098 TLISAWDNSNFIIN

-2117 GYNGHAQQ
+2117 GYNGQAQQ

-2251 YRTKISASAFEIIN
+2251 YRTKISASAFEILN
-2265 QAGITLAYYGDKL
+2265 RAGTTLAYYGDKL
-2278 IQLGKNTKDS
+2278 IQLGKNAKDA
-2288 VIELCGGLGKIQSK
+2288 VIELCGGVGKILVETKSGNAALSIQSEYVDIK
-2302 QYYGY
+2302 GVHESVLETSSSSGSCIAGAVDDSFVVNTYSDANNKANFDIGNGSIILESKKKGY
-2307 QACEMSSDYV
+2307 QAE
-2317 ALRSTHQAVLTS
+2317 
-2329 STSTGNCMVSA
+2329 
-2340 AENTFGATATTTDST
+2340 
-2355 GKTTKQGDIDISDG
+2355 
-2369 VVEFSSIRNGY
+2369 VEFYG
-2380 DCAVGVYAGGWS
+2380 CGWS
-2392 GGTYRGSFS
+2392 GGV
-2401 PSKGYTEKVLL
+2401 YTGAFAPTKAYSEKIML
-2412 GDNGAGQLWDR
+2412 GDSGRVWER
-2423 LMAKN
+2423 LIVKN
-2428 ATQIMSDRKAKYDI
+2428 SPQVTSDRRAKTNI
-2442 KPLGADT
+2442 FPLG
-2449 ESQIA
+2449 ESKINK
-2454 TMSLDSEHSNANP
+2454 T
-2467 VDIHS
+2467 DIHS

-2477 LQPVQYKM
+2477 LKPVQYRM
-2485 VNDDQRIRFGFVAQD
+2485 IDGDGRICYGFVAQD
-2500 VVDAMKELGIREDE
+2500 VVEAMRELGIREDE

-2521 QRVTENGYND
+2521 RKNTEDSYID
-2531 TYGMVYTNLIA
+2531 TYSMVYTNLIA
-2542 LITHEL
+2542 IITHEL

-2554 RSNLELEVADLR
+2554 RSNLEVEVADLR
-2566 SELETMRDNLSGN
+2566 SELESMRDNISGD